1 MKTRLTTL
9 TWRGSASVDPRFSAA
24 MLPWSIADIR
34 NHESYVTLSVGV
46 EDGVM
51 AAYNTDFEL
60 QFEHKLK
67 YILGYCRVIVKQEKS
82 KKNADFLIPKATS
95 TRPQPI
101 TIGNDNMA
109 EIFGPEFGL
118 VYLLKTPQDPLL
130 HIHFYECEKYE
141 QMAELLQ
148 QMRDPSTI
156 GAGGSV
162 GSIPQSIVSSNANA
176 NDLQKAL
183 RSQGVHST
191 PASNLKL
198 SEQMRHAQHD
208 GSPTLAYQQGNGHH
222 GSHQPYHQNGAGPH
236 RLATSKSFSGGLN
249 HSASGA
255 GGLAAAAAAAT
266 GGSSISSSLSS
277 LPDISANNSQFF
289 EVLYVGKIK
298 VSHKR
303 VPYTFID
310 DALPKF
316 KAYDAEK
323 LRQQLEASRKSAGGD
338 SNGDGNGKLGAL
350 VVEKDPLVPRSTPP
364 PSTDDPPESV
374 FQGRR
379 VSQFDLPVKKIEDG
393 AKEASNSAPV
403 SGGVGGGVGNGVGE
417 GPLVGDTVKDTQ
429 QLQQQQQQ
437 QHPTMVAPARDGK
450 SSDEEAPVRRDRS
463 ASIGSLPIVEQNRTM
478 VFLIGQSDLRLISPD
493 RKQVL
498 LHKGFRDVASC
509 AQGQKNADHFGI
521 ICRDVNNDGYIG
533 YVFKC
538 QSEQV
543 ADDIV
548 MAISQAFLACS
559 EQKQKDRAAAQI
571 FSCEHCPM
579 LWYHKLCTDIEGLS
593 DKKTQYMIFKRI
605 DTTLTDDEQR
615 LLMEKYHGAEEAAG
629 HSIGEQNQFLMML
642 LRAHCESKQQRHVH
656 DTVENRTEFL
666 NQYLGGSGIFMKAKR
681 SLTSSFD
688 HLLKRRTSRDDFVAG
703 SAGLKDSASAG
714 ELKEGSLEP
723 VPRARASTIGSSPS
737 MGRMN
742 SDFGP
747 GTQVPQLKSP
757 MMDIFIKVGNS
768 PREHST
774 GHTGSWR
781 QAMLHRV
788 VTPSKAMK
796 SGTEEY
802 MSPLRTPCGQLAGG
816 AKKRTREE
824 LRELWRIGIK
834 QTIILN
840 RMDKENAHLQAR
852 QNEIKSNE
860 IKRIKLEYDEIT
872 VCDKRSAEQWDAF
885 LEKASGG
892 TSARANQSLLYQAIK
907 NGVPRTKRG
916 EIWMFLA
923 EQHVHHTAPV
933 DTTNFPNFNTPYQVL
948 LKNLTEHQHAI
959 FIDLGRT
966 FPDHKYYKDALGIGQ
981 LSLFNLL
988 KAYSIL
994 DPELGYCQGLGFI
1007 CAVLLLH
1014 LEEADAFD
1022 LLKHLMFRRQM
1033 RAKYLP
1039 DMKQFQ
1045 LQLYQLSRLLKDHIP
1060 ELYDWFDQHD
1070 ISPTLY
1076 AAPWILTV
1084 FSSHFPLG
1092 FVVRVFDLLFL
1103 ESFDVIFRCAIALL
1117 EVHKEA
1123 LLQRDN
1129 FEDIMNYLK
1138 NVIPKIDGS
1147 VMEKVFRNV
1156 FQSDFSRQLIEYQ
1169 VEYNVLQEEMTS
1181 QNHQLLS
1188 YNRLKEEHQQLDT
1201 QFQFA
1206 QSSLMQLEKTRLA
1219 QHDQIQSLQTQV
1231 QTLENTVHTL
1241 ARFIE
1246 QTVEA
1251 KSDSVLPGEICRILE
1266 QVQDFQQQQQ
1276 QQLQAQKKR
1285 SPIFV
1290 DRKIGKSISFNSNL
1304 GLALNVLEEANEQ
1317 DGSGGPGGT
1326 GTPTKK
1332 KSYFPNSF
1340 NQIRQQRATLWL
1352 HKLEEC
1358 NTSPEHGTGTLSSSG
1373 SSSGVKVTNSDDS
1386 GIATPISPQMHAPS
1400 TTPMVAESRPLV
1412 PVSVPGVF
1420 DSHPLSSCGD
1430 VAVQYN
1436 GTTQLKSLKPRV
1448 QSRHGS
1454 VSSFVSEVGN
1464 AESRPQTVTDRS

>member
-1 MKTRLTTL
+1 
-9 TWRGSASVDPRFSAA
+9 
-24 MLPWSIADIR
+24 
-34 NHESYVTLSVGV
+34 
-46 EDGVM
+46 
-51 AAYNTDFEL
+51 
-60 QFEHKLK
+60 
-67 YILGYCRVIVKQEKS
+67 
-82 KKNADFLIPKATS
+82 
-95 TRPQPI
+95 
-101 TIGNDNMA
+101 
-109 EIFGPEFGL
+109 
-118 VYLLKTPQDPLL
+118 
-130 HIHFYECEKYE
+130 
-141 QMAELLQ
+141 MAELMQ
-148 QMRDPSTI
+148 QMRDPATI

-162 GSIPQSIVSSNANA
+162 GSIPQSIVSSSTSA

-183 RSQGVHST
+183 RNQGIHST

-208 GSPTLAYQQGNGHH
+208 GSPTVVAYQQQQQQYQNLQQHH
-222 GSHQPYHQNGAGPH
+222 GVAYQQQHHHQQQQQQQNGTALN
-236 RLATSKSFSGGLN
+236 RLATSKSYSGGLN
-249 HSASGA
+249 HSASGGSVGA
-255 GGLAAAAAAAT
+255 GIGT
-266 GGSSISSSLSS
+266 GTGNGGASSISSSLSS

-323 LRQQLEASRKSAGGD
+323 LRQQLDASRKNTPVTPGAEAG
-338 SNGDGNGKLGAL
+338 SNGVSDTNVKPATVGTGEP
-350 VVEKDPLVPRSTPP
+350 VPPRSSPP
-364 PSTDDPPESV
+364 PSSDEPPESV

-379 VSQFDLPVKKIEDG
+379 VSQFDLPTKK
-393 AKEASNSAPV
+393 
-403 SGGVGGGVGNGVGE
+403 
-417 GPLVGDTVKDTQ
+417 
-429 QLQQQQQQ
+429 
-437 QHPTMVAPARDGK
+437 M
-450 SSDEEAPVRRDRS
+450 APVRRDRS
-463 ASIGSLPIVEQNRTM
+463 ASIGSLPVVEQNRTM

-509 AQGQKNADHFGI
+509 VHGQKNPDHFGI
-521 ICRDVNNDGYIG
+521 ICRDLNNDGYIG

-548 MAISQAFLACS
+548 MAISQAFQACS
-559 EQKQKDRAAAQI
+559 AQKQKERAAAQI

-615 LLMEKYHGAEEAAG
+615 LLMEKYHGAEEASG
-629 HSIGEQNQFLMML
+629 QSVGEQNQFLMML

-688 HLLKRRTSRDDFVAG
+688 HLLKRRTSRDDFLG
-703 SAGLKDSASAG
+703 NGGLKDSASAG
-714 ELKEGSLEP
+714 ELKDGSLEP
-723 VPRARASTIGSSPS
+723 MPRARASTIGSSPS

-742 SDFGP
+742 SDP
-747 GTQVPQLKSP
+747 GSSAAASQAPQLKSP

-768 PREHST
+768 PREQNSS
-774 GHTGSWR
+774 HTGSWR

-788 VTPSKAMK
+788 VTPSKNMK
-796 SGTEEY
+796 SGSEEY
-802 MSPLRTPCGQLAGG
+802 MSPFRTPGDHQQTTK
-816 AKKRTREE
+816 KKRTREE
-824 LRELWRIGIK
+824 LRELWRVGIK

-860 IKRIKLEYDEIT
+860 IKRVKLEYDEIT
-872 VCDKRSAEQWDAF
+872 VCDKRSAEQWDSI
-885 LEKASGG
+885 LEKSAPG
-892 TSARANQSLLYQAIK
+892 TVGAGSPANQSLLYQAIK
-907 NGVPRTKRG
+907 NGVPRSRRG

-923 EQHVHHTAPV
+923 EQHGHRASAPV
-933 DTTNFPNFNTPYQVL
+933 DTTNFPNFNTPYHVL
-948 LKNLTEHQHAI
+948 LNNLTEHQHAI

-966 FPDHKYYKDALGIGQ
+966 FPDHKYYKDALGVGQ

-1014 LEEADAFD
+1014 LEEADAFE

-1045 LQLYQLSRLLKDHIP
+1045 LQLYQLSRLLKDHLP

-1117 EVHKEA
+1117 EVHREA

-1129 FEDIMNYLK
+1129 FEDIMSYLK
-1138 NVIPKIDGS
+1138 NVVPKIDGG

-1156 FQSDFSRQLIEYQ
+1156 FQCDFSRPLIEYQ

-1181 QNHQLLS
+1181 QSHHLEG
-1188 YNRLKEEHQQLDT
+1188 YKRLKEDHQQLAT

-1219 QHDQIQSLQTQV
+1219 QQEQIQSLQSHV

-1241 ARFIE
+1241 ARYIE
-1246 QTVEA
+1246 QTVET
-1251 KSDSVLPGEICRILE
+1251 KSDTVLPAEICRILE
-1266 QVQDFQQQQQ
+1266 QMQDLQHQ

-1317 DGSGGPGGT
+1317 ADGQGGS

-1332 KSYFPNSF
+1332 KPYFQNSF
-1340 NQIRQQRATLWL
+1340 TQIRQQRASLWL

-1358 NTSPEHGTGTLSSSG
+1358 NTSPEHGSTGGPASVGTSTGTKILSSST
-1373 SSSGVKVTNSDDS
+1373 TNNNSNQSDDS

-1412 PVSVPGVF
+1412 PLSATTTF

-1430 VAVQYN
+1430 VPVQYN
-1436 GTTQLKSLKPRV
+1436 GTTQLKSLKPRA

-1454 VSSFVSEVGN
+1454 VSSIVSEASNGDP
-1464 AESRPQTVTDRS
+1464 RPETALDRS

>member
-46 EDGVM
+46 EDGVL

-67 YILGYCRVIVKQEKS
+67 YILGYCRVIVKQEKG

-101 TIGNDNMA
+101 TIGNDNVA
-109 EIFGPEFGL
+109 ELFGPEFGL
-118 VYLLKTPQDPLL
+118 IYLLKNPQDPLL

-141 QMAELLQ
+141 QMAELMQ
-148 QMRDPSTI
+148 QMRDPATI

-162 GSIPQSIVSSNANA
+162 GSIPQSIVSSSANA

-183 RSQGVHST
+183 RNQGIHST

-208 GSPTLAYQQGNGHH
+208 GSPTVVAYHHQQQQQQHQNLQQHH
-222 GSHQPYHQNGAGPH
+222 GVGYHHHHHQQQQQQQQQQNGTALN
-236 RLATSKSFSGGLN
+236 RLATSKSYSGGLN
-249 HSASGA
+249 HSASGGSVGA
-255 GGLAAAAAAAT
+255 GTGT
-266 GGSSISSSLSS
+266 GGGASSISSSLSS

-323 LRQQLEASRKSAGGD
+323 LRQQLDASRKNTPGTGADGGSSNDAGDTNAKPPGM
-338 SNGDGNGKLGAL
+338 
-350 VVEKDPLVPRSTPP
+350 VVTGEPVPPAARSSPP
-364 PSTDDPPESV
+364 PTSDEPPESV

-379 VSQFDLPVKKIEDG
+379 VSQFDLPTKK
-393 AKEASNSAPV
+393 
-403 SGGVGGGVGNGVGE
+403 
-417 GPLVGDTVKDTQ
+417 
-429 QLQQQQQQ
+429 
-437 QHPTMVAPARDGK
+437 M
-450 SSDEEAPVRRDRS
+450 APVRRDRS
-463 ASIGSLPIVEQNRTM
+463 ASIGSLPVVEQNRTM

-509 AQGQKNADHFGI
+509 VHGQKNPDHFGI
-521 ICRDVNNDGYIG
+521 ICRDLNNDGYIG

-548 MAISQAFLACS
+548 MAISQAFQACS
-559 EQKQKDRAAAQI
+559 AQKQKDRAAAQI

-615 LLMEKYHGAEEAAG
+615 LLMEKYHGAEEASG
-629 HSIGEQNQFLMML
+629 QSVGEQNQFLMML

-688 HLLKRRTSRDDFVAG
+688 HLLKRRTSRDDFLG
-703 SAGLKDSASAG
+703 NGGLKDSASAG
-714 ELKEGSLEP
+714 ELKDGSLEP
-723 VPRARASTIGSSPS
+723 MPRARASTIGSSPS

-742 SDFGP
+742 SDP
-747 GTQVPQLKSP
+747 GSSTAGSQAPQLKSP

-768 PREHST
+768 PREHNSS
-774 GHTGSWR
+774 HTGSWR

-788 VTPSKAMK
+788 VTPSKNMK
-796 SGTEEY
+796 SGSEEY
-802 MSPLRTPCGQLAGG
+802 MSPFRTPGDHQQAVK
-816 AKKRTREE
+816 KKRTREE
-824 LRELWRIGIK
+824 LRELWRVGIK

-860 IKRIKLEYDEIT
+860 IKRVKLEYDEIT
-872 VCDKRSAEQWDAF
+872 VCDKRSAEQWDSI
-885 LEKASGG
+885 LEKSGAAQG
-892 TSARANQSLLYQAIK
+892 TVAGGSPANQSLLYQAIK
-907 NGVPRTKRG
+907 NGVPRSRRG

-923 EQHVHHTAPV
+923 EQHGHRASAPV
-933 DTTNFPNFNTPYQVL
+933 DTTNFPNFNTPYHVL
-948 LKNLTEHQHAI
+948 LNNLTEHQHAI

-966 FPDHKYYKDALGIGQ
+966 FPDHKYYKDALGVGQ

-1014 LEEADAFD
+1014 LEEADAFE

-1045 LQLYQLSRLLKDHIP
+1045 LQLYQLSRLLKDHLP

-1117 EVHKEA
+1117 EVHREA

-1129 FEDIMNYLK
+1129 FEDIMSYLK
-1138 NVIPKIDGS
+1138 NVVPKIDGG

-1156 FQSDFSRQLIEYQ
+1156 FQCDFSRPLIEYQ

-1181 QNHQLLS
+1181 QSHHLEG
-1188 YNRLKEEHQQLDT
+1188 YKRLKEDHQQLAT

-1219 QHDQIQSLQTQV
+1219 QQEQIQSLQSHV

-1241 ARFIE
+1241 ARYIE

-1251 KSDSVLPGEICRILE
+1251 KSDTVLPTEICRILE
-1266 QVQDFQQQQQ
+1266 QMQDLQHQ

-1317 DGSGGPGGT
+1317 VDGQGGS

-1332 KSYFPNSF
+1332 KPYFQNSF
-1340 NQIRQQRATLWL
+1340 TQIRQQRASLWL

-1358 NTSPEHGTGTLSSSG
+1358 NTSPEHGSAGGPASVGAGTKILNST
-1373 SSSGVKVTNSDDS
+1373 TNSNNNNNNHSDDS

-1412 PVSVPGVF
+1412 PLSATTTF

-1430 VAVQYN
+1430 VSVQYN
-1436 GTTQLKSLKPRV
+1436 GTTQLKSLKPRA

-1454 VSSFVSEVGN
+1454 VSSIVSEANNGDP
-1464 AESRPQTVTDRS
+1464 RPETAMDRS

>member
-1 MKTRLTTL
+1 MFTLPLPKDNILVTSWSDASSYRL
-9 TWRGSASVDPRFSAA
+9 
-24 MLPWSIADIR
+24 
-34 NHESYVTLSVGV
+34 
-46 EDGVM
+46 
-51 AAYNTDFEL
+51 
-60 QFEHKLK
+60 
-67 YILGYCRVIVKQEKS
+67 
-82 KKNADFLIPKATS
+82 KK
-95 TRPQPI
+95 
-101 TIGNDNMA
+101 NMA
-109 EIFGPEFGL
+109 EL
-118 VYLLKTPQDPLL
+118 
-130 HIHFYECEKYE
+130 
-141 QMAELLQ
+141 MQ
-148 QMRDPSTI
+148 QMRDPATI
-156 GAGGSV
+156 GGGSV
-162 GSIPQSIVSSNANA
+162 GSIPQSIVSSSTNA
-176 NDLQKAL
+176 NDLQRAL
-183 RSQGVHST
+183 RNQGIHST

-208 GSPTLAYQQGNGHH
+208 SSPPTLTYQHQQQQQVHQQLHHQQQQQQQQYHNGQGVPN
-222 GSHQPYHQNGAGPH
+222 
-236 RLATSKSFSGGLN
+236 RLATSKSYSGGLN
-249 HSASGA
+249 HSASG
-255 GGLAAAAAAAT
+255 GNSIPVT

-323 LRQQLEASRKSAGGD
+323 LRQQQETASRKTTPAGDTSSDTDAD
-338 SNGDGNGKLGAL
+338 SRRSNDTAS
-350 VVEKDPLVPRSTPP
+350 EKSTTPQPATDAPAP
-364 PSTDDPPESV
+364 PSTDDPPEV

-379 VSQFDLPVKKIEDG
+379 VSHFDLPTKKIED
-393 AKEASNSAPV
+393 
-403 SGGVGGGVGNGVGE
+403 VGGGESIAAGGNGDGSEGDRTGE
-417 GPLVGDTVKDTQ
+417 STTNQATTSETASTTATATAATKETKPSTQDEDAPL
-429 QLQQQQQQ
+429 
-437 QHPTMVAPARDGK
+437 
-450 SSDEEAPVRRDRS
+450 RRDRS
-463 ASIGSLPIVEQNRTM
+463 ASIGSIPVVEQNRTM
-478 VFLIGQSDLRLISPD
+478 VFLIGQTDLRLISPD

-548 MAISQAFLACS
+548 LAISQAFMACS
-559 EQKQKDRAAAQI
+559 EQKLKDKAAAAQI
-571 FSCEHCPM
+571 FSCDHCPM

-593 DKKTQYMIFKRI
+593 DKKTQYMITKRI
-605 DTTLTDDEQR
+605 DTTLLEDEQQ

-703 SAGLKDSASAG
+703 GLKDSASAG
-714 ELKEGSLEP
+714 ELKGGGLEP
-723 VPRARASTIGSSPS
+723 VTRARASTIGSSPS
-737 MGRMN
+737 MGRKN
-742 SDFGP
+742 SDFGN
-747 GTQVPQLKSP
+747 GGQGAPQLKSP

-768 PREHST
+768 PRDQSHS
-774 GHTGSWR
+774 GSWR

-788 VTPSKAMK
+788 VTPSKNMK
-796 SGTEEY
+796 TGTEEY
-802 MSPLRTPCGQLAGG
+802 MSPLRAGG
-816 AKKRTREE
+816 TPAKKRTREE
-824 LRELWRIGIK
+824 LRELWRVGIK

-860 IKRIKLEYDEIT
+860 IRRIKLEYDEIT
-872 VCDKRSAEQWDAF
+872 VCDRRSAEQWDTLLDRSSGAT
-885 LEKASGG
+885 LSGG
-892 TSARANQSLLYQAIK
+892 GRLNQSLLYQAIRS
-907 NGVPRTKRG
+907 GVPRSRRG
-916 EIWMFLA
+916 EIWMYLA
-923 EQHVHHTAPV
+923 EQHTQHTSPV
-933 DTTNFPNFNTPYQVL
+933 DTTNFPNFNTPYHVL

-966 FPDHKYYKDALGIGQ
+966 FPDHKYYKEALGVGQ

-1014 LEEADAFD
+1014 LEEADAFE

-1103 ESFDVIFRCAIALL
+1103 ESFDVFFRCAIALL
-1117 EVHKEA
+1117 EVHREQ

-1138 NVIPKIDGS
+1138 NVIPKIDGA
-1147 VMEKVFRNV
+1147 VMEQVFRNV

-1181 QNHQLLS
+1181 QSHHQES
-1188 YNRLKEEHQQLDT
+1188 YNRLKDAHQQLDT
-1201 QFQFA
+1201 QLQYA
-1206 QSSLMQLEKTRLA
+1206 QTSLLQLEKTRLA
-1219 QHDQIQSLQTQV
+1219 QQDQIQSLQTQV

-1241 ARFIE
+1241 VRFIE
-1246 QTVEA
+1246 QTVDT
-1251 KSDSVLPGEICRILE
+1251 KSDYVLPGEICRILQ
-1266 QVQDFQQQQQ
+1266 QVQDLHQQQAAAAAAAAAQ
-1276 QQLQAQKKR
+1276 QKKR

-1304 GLALNVLEEANEQ
+1304 GLALNVLEEANEP
-1317 DGSGGPGGT
+1317 DGTS

-1332 KSYFPNSF
+1332 KQPYFQNSF
-1340 NQIRQQRATLWL
+1340 TQIRQQRGSLWL
-1352 HKLEEC
+1352 HKLDEC
-1358 NTSPEHGTGTLSSSG
+1358 GGNTSPEHGTGFGSLSSSSLVSASG
-1373 SSSGVKVTNSDDS
+1373 SKALVNNSSDDS
-1386 GIATPISPQMHAPS
+1386 GIATPISPQLHAPS

-1412 PVSVPGVF
+1412 PF

-1430 VAVQYN
+1430 VLVQYN
-1436 GTTQLKSLKPRV
+1436 GTTQLKSVKPRAP
-1448 QSRHGS
+1448 SRHGS
-1454 VSSFVSEVGN
+1454 VSSIVSEQAIG
-1464 AESRPQTVTDRS
+1464 ESRPQTATDRS

>member
-46 EDGVM
+46 EDGVL

-60 QFEHKLK
+60 QFEHKLR
-67 YILGYCRVIVKQEKS
+67 YILGYCRVIVKQEKG
-82 KKNADFLIPKATS
+82 KKNADFLMPKATS

-101 TIGNDNMA
+101 TIGNDNVA

-118 VYLLKTPQDPLL
+118 VYLLKNPHDPLL

-141 QMAELLQ
+141 QMAELMQ
-148 QMRDPSTI
+148 QMRDPATV
-156 GAGGSV
+156 GGGSV
-162 GSIPQSIVSSNANA
+162 GSIPQSIVSSSANA

-183 RSQGVHST
+183 RNQGIHST

-198 SEQMRHAQHD
+198 SEQMRYAQHD
-208 GSPTLAYQQGNGHH
+208 SSPTLAYHLQQ
-222 GSHQPYHQNGAGPH
+222 HQQQQHQHYQSYPQQYQNGGPN
-236 RLATSKSFSGGLN
+236 RLATSKSYSGGLN
-249 HSASGA
+249 HSSGGVNGPTGS
-255 GGLAAAAAAAT
+255 GGISCSLA
-266 GGSSISSSLSS
+266 S

-310 DALPKF
+310 EALPKF

-323 LRQQLEASRKSAGGD
+323 LRQQQEASRKQNLPINAESVSSSTAEAATTQRCNEAENKGT
-338 SNGDGNGKLGAL
+338 
-350 VVEKDPLVPRSTPP
+350 ESTPP
-364 PSTDDPPESV
+364 AAPDDPPEV

-379 VSQFDLPVKKIEDG
+379 VSHFDIPTKKI
-393 AKEASNSAPV
+393 AP
-403 SGGVGGGVGNGVGE
+403 
-417 GPLVGDTVKDTQ
+417 
-429 QLQQQQQQ
+429 
-437 QHPTMVAPARDGK
+437 M
-450 SSDEEAPVRRDRS
+450 RRDRS
-463 ASIGSLPIVEQNRTM
+463 ASIGSIPVVEQNRTM

-498 LHKGFRDVASC
+498 LHKAFRDVASC
-509 AQGQKNADHFGI
+509 VHGQKNADHFGI

-548 MAISQAFLACS
+548 TAISLAFTACS
-559 EQKQKDRAAAQI
+559 EQSQKHKPAAQI

-579 LWYHKLCTDIEGLS
+579 LWYHKLCTDTEGLS
-593 DKKTQYMIFKRI
+593 DKKTQSTIFKRI
-605 DTTLTDDEQR
+605 ETTLTEDEQR
-615 LLMEKYHGAEEAAG
+615 SLNEKYHGAEEAAG
-629 HSIGEQNQFLMML
+629 SSLGEQNQFLMML

-656 DTVENRTEFL
+656 DTVEHRTEFL

-688 HLLKRRTSRDDFVAG
+688 HLLKRRTSRDDYVAG
-703 SAGLKDSASAG
+703 SLKDSNSAG
-714 ELKEGSLEP
+714 ELKEGNFEP
-723 VPRARASTIGSSPS
+723 VTRARSSTIGSSPG
-737 MGRMN
+737 MGRKN
-742 SDFGP
+742 SDLGN
-747 GTQVPQLKSP
+747 GTAPPLKSP

-768 PREHST
+768 PRDQ
-774 GHTGSWR
+774 GHAGSWR

-788 VTPSKAMK
+788 VTPSKNMRN
-796 SGTEEY
+796 GPDEY
-802 MSPLRTPCGQLAGG
+802 MSPLRAVGG
-816 AKKRTREE
+816 APAKKRTREE
-824 LRELWRIGIK
+824 LRELWRVGIK
-834 QTIILN
+834 QTIILS
-840 RMDKENAHLQAR
+840 RMEKENAHLQAR

-860 IKRIKLEYDEIT
+860 MRRVKLEYDEIT
-872 VCDKRSAEQWDAF
+872 VCDKRSAEQWDT
-885 LEKASGG
+885 LLDSGTAAG
-892 TSARANQSLLYQAIK
+892 TATPTNQAVLYQAMR
-907 NGVPRTKRG
+907 NGVPRSRRG
-916 EIWMFLA
+916 EIWMYLA
-923 EQHVHHTAPV
+923 EQHGLHHPDPI
-933 DTTNFPNFNTPYQVL
+933 DTTNFPNFNTPYHVL
-948 LKNLTEHQHAI
+948 LKSLTEHQHAI

-966 FPDHKYYKDALGIGQ
+966 FPDHKYYKDALGVGQ

-1014 LEEADAFD
+1014 LEEADAFE
-1022 LLKHLMFRRQM
+1022 LLKHLMFRRQL

-1039 DMKQFQ
+1039 DMRQFQ
-1045 LQLYQLSRLLKDHIP
+1045 LQLYQLERLLKDHIP
-1060 ELYDWFDQHD
+1060 ELFQWFNQHD

-1092 FVVRVFDLLFL
+1092 FVVRVFDLIFL
-1103 ESFDVIFRCAIALL
+1103 DSFDVFFRCAIALL
-1117 EVHKEA
+1117 EVHKEE

-1129 FEDIMNYLK
+1129 FEDIMSYLK
-1138 NVIPKIDGS
+1138 TVIPKIDAD

-1156 FQSDFSRQLIEYQ
+1156 FRSDFSRQLIVSQ
-1169 VEYNVLQEEMTS
+1169 VEYNVMQEEITC
-1181 QNHQLLS
+1181 QNHYQES

-1201 QFQFA
+1201 QLQYA
-1206 QSSLMQLEKTRLA
+1206 QSNLLQLEKTRLV
-1219 QHDQIQSLQTQV
+1219 QQDQIQSLQTQV

-1241 ARFIE
+1241 VRYIE
-1246 QTVEA
+1246 QSTDA
-1251 KSDSVLPGEICRILE
+1251 VLPSDVCRIVQ
-1266 QVQDFQQQQQ
+1266 QVQDLQLQQHQQQQ
-1276 QQLQAQKKR
+1276 QKKR

-1304 GLALNVLEEANEQ
+1304 GLALNVLEEATEP
-1317 DGSGGPGGT
+1317 DGP

-1332 KSYFPNSF
+1332 KQPYFQNSF
-1340 NQIRQQRATLWL
+1340 TQIRQQRASLWL
-1352 HKLEEC
+1352 HKLDEC
-1358 NTSPEHGTGTLSSSG
+1358 NASPEHGSAGSVASGMSLPSSTSLKGLG
-1373 SSSGVKVTNSDDS
+1373 SNNDDS
-1386 GIATPISPQMHAPS
+1386 GIATPISPQLHAPS

-1412 PVSVPGVF
+1412 PSF
-1420 DSHPLSSCGD
+1420 ENHPLSSCGD

-1436 GTTQLKSLKPRV
+1436 GTTQLKSLKPRS

-1454 VSSFVSEVGN
+1454 VSLIVSET
-1464 AESRPQTVTDRS
+1464 ATEPRPQVATDRS

>member
-34 NHESYVTLSVGV
+34 NHESYITLSVGV
-46 EDGVM
+46 EDGVL

-67 YILGYCRVIVKQEKS
+67 YILGYCRVIVKQEKG

-101 TIGNDNMA
+101 TIGNDSVA

-118 VYLLKTPQDPLL
+118 VYLLKNPQDPLL
-130 HIHFYECEKYE
+130 HIHFYECEKHE
-141 QMAELLQ
+141 QMAELIQ
-148 QMRDPSTI
+148 QMRDPATI
-156 GAGGSV
+156 GGGSV
-162 GSIPQSIVSSNANA
+162 GSIPQSIVSSSANQ

-183 RSQGVHST
+183 RNQGIHST

-208 GSPTLAYQQGNGHH
+208 SSPTLAYQQQQQHH
-222 GSHQPYHQNGAGPH
+222 QIHQQQYQNGGPVGVGAGSN
-236 RLATSKSFSGGLN
+236 RLATSKSYSGGLN
-249 HSASGA
+249 HSASGGNIPA
-255 GGLAAAAAAAT
+255 GGA
-266 GGSSISSSLSS
+266 GSSSISSSLSS

-323 LRQQLEASRKSAGGD
+323 LRQQQEATK
-338 SNGDGNGKLGAL
+338 KQ
-350 VVEKDPLVPRSTPP
+350 STPVGGEPATDTEGEDRSNEVTP
-364 PSTDDPPESV
+364 PTTDDPPEV

-379 VSQFDLPVKKIEDG
+379 MSQFDLPTRKIEDG
-393 AKEASNSAPV
+393 SVRESTASGNEEGSLQAEENFTKE
-403 SGGVGGGVGNGVGE
+403 
-417 GPLVGDTVKDTQ
+417 
-429 QLQQQQQQ
+429 QQQQQQ
-437 QHPTMVAPARDGK
+437 QQQQQEQNQPQPPLLSIAAVSTKESK
-450 SSDEEAPVRRDRS
+450 SSSPQDEDAPVRRDRS
-463 ASIGSLPIVEQNRTM
+463 ASIGSIPVVEQNRTM
-478 VFLIGQSDLRLISPD
+478 VFLIGQTDLRLISPD

-548 MAISQAFLACS
+548 VAISQAFIACS
-559 EQKQKDRAAAQI
+559 EQKQKDKAAAQI
-571 FSCEHCPM
+571 FSCDHCPM
-579 LWYHKLCTDIEGLS
+579 LWYHKLCTDTEGLS

-688 HLLKRRTSRDDFVAG
+688 HLLKRRTSRDDFLAG
-703 SAGLKDSASAG
+703 GGLKDSASVG
-714 ELKEGSLEP
+714 ELKDGNLEP
-723 VPRARASTIGSSPS
+723 VTRARASTIGSSPS
-737 MGRMN
+737 MSRKS
-742 SDFGP
+742 SDLGS
-747 GTQVPQLKSP
+747 GTTPQLKSP

-768 PREHST
+768 PRDQSHA
-774 GHTGSWR
+774 GSWR

-788 VTPSKAMK
+788 VTPSKNMK
-796 SGTEEY
+796 SGSEEY
-802 MSPLRTPCGQLAGG
+802 MSPLRSNGPP

-824 LRELWRIGIK
+824 LRELWRVGIK

-860 IKRIKLEYDEIT
+860 IRRVKLEYDEIT
-872 VCDKRSAEQWDAF
+872 VCDKRSAEQWDT
-885 LEKASGG
+885 LLDKSGG
-892 TSARANQSLLYQAIK
+892 PTTRANQALLYQAIK
-907 NGVPRTKRG
+907 NGVPRSRRG
-916 EIWMFLA
+916 EIWMYLA
-923 EQHVHHTAPV
+923 EQHAQHHPAPI
-933 DTTNFPNFNTPYQVL
+933 DTTNFPNFNTPYHVL

-966 FPDHKYYKDALGIGQ
+966 FPDHKYYKDALGVGQ

-1014 LEEADAFD
+1014 LEESDAFE

-1060 ELYDWFDQHD
+1060 ELYDWFDQHE

-1117 EVHKEA
+1117 EAHKEP

-1138 NVIPKIDGS
+1138 NVIPKNDAD

-1156 FQSDFSRQLIEYQ
+1156 CRSDFSRQLIEYQ
-1169 VEYNVLQEEMTS
+1169 VEYNVLKEEMTS
-1181 QNHQLLS
+1181 QNHHRES
-1188 YNRLKEEHQQLDT
+1188 YNRLKVKHQQLDT
-1201 QFQFA
+1201 QLQFA
-1206 QSSLMQLEKTRLA
+1206 QSSLMQLEKTRLV
-1219 QHDQIQSLQTQV
+1219 QQDQIQSLQTQV

-1241 ARFIE
+1241 VRFIE
-1246 QTVEA
+1246 QTVDTR
-1251 KSDSVLPGEICRILE
+1251 SDYVLPNDVCRILQ
-1266 QVQDFQQQQQ
+1266 QVQEIQQQQQ
-1276 QQLQAQKKR
+1276 QHQLAAAQHQKKR

-1304 GLALNVLEEANEQ
+1304 GLALNVLEEANES
-1317 DGSGGPGGT
+1317 DGA

-1332 KSYFPNSF
+1332 KQSYFQNSF
-1340 NQIRQQRATLWL
+1340 TQIRQQRASLWL
-1352 HKLEEC
+1352 HKLDEC
-1358 NTSPEHGTGTLSSSG
+1358 NSTSPEHAGSIATGAGVGLPSSG
-1373 SSSGVKVTNSDDS
+1373 SRALGGNSDDS
-1386 GIATPISPQMHAPS
+1386 GIATPISPQLHAPS
-1400 TTPMVAESRPLV
+1400 TTPMVAEYRPLV
-1412 PVSVPGVF
+1412 PF
-1420 DSHPLSSCGD
+1420 DNHPLSSCGD

-1436 GTTQLKSLKPRV
+1436 GTTQLKSLKPRT

-1454 VSSFVSEVGN
+1454 VSSIVGDGST
-1464 AESRPQTVTDRS
+1464 ELRPQAATDRS

>member
-1 MKTRLTTL
+1 
-9 TWRGSASVDPRFSAA
+9 
-24 MLPWSIADIR
+24 
-34 NHESYVTLSVGV
+34 
-46 EDGVM
+46 
-51 AAYNTDFEL
+51 
-60 QFEHKLK
+60 
-67 YILGYCRVIVKQEKS
+67 
-82 KKNADFLIPKATS
+82 
-95 TRPQPI
+95 
-101 TIGNDNMA
+101 
-109 EIFGPEFGL
+109 
-118 VYLLKTPQDPLL
+118 
-130 HIHFYECEKYE
+130 
-141 QMAELLQ
+141 MAELMQ
-148 QMRDPSTI
+148 QMRDPATI

-162 GSIPQSIVSSNANA
+162 GSIPQSIVSSSANA

-183 RSQGVHST
+183 RNQGIHST

-208 GSPTLAYQQGNGHH
+208 GSPTVMAYQQQQQYQNLQQHH
-222 GSHQPYHQNGAGPH
+222 GVGYHHHHHHHQQQQQQQQQNGTALN
-236 RLATSKSFSGGLN
+236 RLATSKSYSGGLN
-249 HSASGA
+249 HSASGGNVGA
-255 GGLAAAAAAAT
+255 GTGTGT
-266 GGSSISSSLSS
+266 GGASSISSSLSS

-323 LRQQLEASRKSAGGD
+323 LRQQLDASRKNTPGVPGGADAGANGGVCDANTKPATVQVTGD
-338 SNGDGNGKLGAL
+338 
-350 VVEKDPLVPRSTPP
+350 PIPRSSPP
-364 PSTDDPPESV
+364 PAGDEPPESV

-379 VSQFDLPVKKIEDG
+379 VSQFDLPTKK
-393 AKEASNSAPV
+393 
-403 SGGVGGGVGNGVGE
+403 
-417 GPLVGDTVKDTQ
+417 
-429 QLQQQQQQ
+429 
-437 QHPTMVAPARDGK
+437 M
-450 SSDEEAPVRRDRS
+450 APVRRDRS
-463 ASIGSLPIVEQNRTM
+463 ASIGSLPVVEQNRTM

-509 AQGQKNADHFGI
+509 VHGQKNPDHFGI
-521 ICRDVNNDGYIG
+521 ICRDLNNDGYIG

-548 MAISQAFLACS
+548 MAISQAFQACS
-559 EQKQKDRAAAQI
+559 AQKVKDRAAAQI

-615 LLMEKYHGAEEAAG
+615 LLMEKYHGAEEASG
-629 HSIGEQNQFLMML
+629 QSVGEQNQFLMML

-688 HLLKRRTSRDDFVAG
+688 HLLKRRTSRDDFLG
-703 SAGLKDSASAG
+703 NGGLKDSASAG
-714 ELKEGSLEP
+714 ELKDGSLEP
-723 VPRARASTIGSSPS
+723 MPRARASTIGSSPS

-742 SDFGP
+742 SDP
-747 GTQVPQLKSP
+747 GSSATGSQAPQLKSP

-768 PREHST
+768 PREHNSS
-774 GHTGSWR
+774 HTGSWR

-788 VTPSKAMK
+788 VTPSKNMK
-796 SGTEEY
+796 SGSEEY
-802 MSPLRTPCGQLAGG
+802 MSPFRTPGEATK
-816 AKKRTREE
+816 KKRTREE
-824 LRELWRIGIK
+824 LRELWRVGIK

-860 IKRIKLEYDEIT
+860 IKRVKLEYDEIT
-872 VCDKRSAEQWDAF
+872 VCDKRSAEQWDSI
-885 LEKASGG
+885 LEKSAPPGTMGG
-892 TSARANQSLLYQAIK
+892 GSPANQSLLYQAIK
-907 NGVPRTKRG
+907 NGVPRSRRG

-923 EQHVHHTAPV
+923 EQHGHRASAPV
-933 DTTNFPNFNTPYQVL
+933 DTTNFPNFNTPYHVL
-948 LKNLTEHQHAI
+948 LNNLTEHQHAI

-966 FPDHKYYKDALGIGQ
+966 FPDHKYYKDALGVGQ

-1014 LEEADAFD
+1014 LEEADAFE

-1045 LQLYQLSRLLKDHIP
+1045 LQLYQLSRLLKDHLP

-1117 EVHKEA
+1117 EVHREA

-1129 FEDIMNYLK
+1129 FEDIMSYLK
-1138 NVIPKIDGS
+1138 NVVPKIDGG

-1156 FQSDFSRQLIEYQ
+1156 FQCDFSRPLIEYQ

-1181 QNHQLLS
+1181 QSHHLEG
-1188 YNRLKEEHQQLDT
+1188 YKRLKEDHQQLAT

-1219 QHDQIQSLQTQV
+1219 QQEQIQSLQSHV

-1241 ARFIE
+1241 ARYIE

-1251 KSDSVLPGEICRILE
+1251 KSDTVLPAEVCRILE
-1266 QVQDFQQQQQ
+1266 QMQDLQHQ

-1317 DGSGGPGGT
+1317 QVDGQGGS

-1332 KSYFPNSF
+1332 KPYFQNSF
-1340 NQIRQQRATLWL
+1340 TQIRQQRASLWL

-1358 NTSPEHGTGTLSSSG
+1358 NTSPEHGSAGGTALVGTGTGTKILNSST
-1373 SSSGVKVTNSDDS
+1373 TNNNNNNNHSDDS

-1412 PVSVPGVF
+1412 PLSATTTF

-1430 VAVQYN
+1430 VSVQYN
-1436 GTTQLKSLKPRV
+1436 GTTQLKSLKPRA

-1454 VSSFVSEVGN
+1454 VSSIVGDTN
-1464 AESRPQTVTDRS
+1464 NGDTRPETTMDRS

>member
-1 MKTRLTTL
+1 MFTLPLYKDNVMVTSWSDASSYRMK
-9 TWRGSASVDPRFSAA
+9 
-24 MLPWSIADIR
+24 
-34 NHESYVTLSVGV
+34 
-46 EDGVM
+46 
-51 AAYNTDFEL
+51 
-60 QFEHKLK
+60 K
-67 YILGYCRVIVKQEKS
+67 
-82 KKNADFLIPKATS
+82 
-95 TRPQPI
+95 
-101 TIGNDNMA
+101 NMA
-109 EIFGPEFGL
+109 EL
-118 VYLLKTPQDPLL
+118 
-130 HIHFYECEKYE
+130 
-141 QMAELLQ
+141 MQ
-148 QMRDPSTI
+148 QMRDPATI
-156 GAGGSV
+156 GGGSV
-162 GSIPQSIVSSNANA
+162 GSIPQSIVSSSANP

-198 SEQMRHAQHD
+198 AEQMRHAQHD
-208 GSPTLAYQQGNGHH
+208 SSPTLAFHHQQQQQQQQ
-222 GSHQPYHQNGAGPH
+222 HQQHYPQQHQNGVPN
-236 RLATSKSFSGGLN
+236 RLATSKSYSGGLN
-249 HSASGA
+249 HSVAGGGA
-255 GGLAAAAAAAT
+255 GNVPT
-266 GGSSISSSLSS
+266 GSSSISSSLSS

-303 VPYTFID
+303 VPSTFID

-323 LRQQLEASRKSAGGD
+323 LRQQQEASRKQQSTSVTPETVAADASEAAENRRNNNEPGD
-338 SNGDGNGKLGAL
+338 RGA
-350 VVEKDPLVPRSTPP
+350 ESTPP
-364 PSTDDPPESV
+364 PTTDDPPEH

-379 VSQFDLPVKKIEDG
+379 VSQFDIPTKKIENEAPVGDSTSVSTSDNTKEEPTKVG
-393 AKEASNSAPV
+393 ECDQQQPRQQSGASDTKEAKES
-403 SGGVGGGVGNGVGE
+403 
-417 GPLVGDTVKDTQ
+417 
-429 QLQQQQQQ
+429 
-437 QHPTMVAPARDGK
+437 K
-450 SSDEEAPVRRDRS
+450 STSSHDEDAPVRRDRS
-463 ASIGSLPIVEQNRTM
+463 ASIGSIPVVEQNRTM

-498 LHKGFRDVASC
+498 LHKAFRDVASC
-509 AQGQKNADHFGI
+509 VHGHKNGDHFGI

-548 MAISQAFLACS
+548 QAISLAFLACS
-559 EQKQKDRAAAQI
+559 EQKQKDKASAQI

-579 LWYHKLCTDIEGLS
+579 LWYHKLCTDTEGLS

-629 HSIGEQNQFLMML
+629 NSLGEQNQFLMML

-656 DTVENRTEFL
+656 DTVEHRTEFL

-688 HLLKRRTSRDDFVAG
+688 HLLKRRTSRDDFTASG
-703 SAGLKDSASAG
+703 MKDSTSTG
-714 ELKEGSLEP
+714 ELKDGNLEP
-723 VPRARASTIGSSPS
+723 ITRARASTIGSSPS
-737 MGRMN
+737 MGRKN
-742 SDFGP
+742 SDVGS
-747 GTQVPQLKSP
+747 GATPQLKSP

-768 PREHST
+768 PREQN
-774 GHTGSWR
+774 HTGSWR

-788 VTPSKAMK
+788 VTPSKNMK
-796 SGTEEY
+796 SGPEEY
-802 MSPLRTPCGQLAGG
+802 MSPLRTNGTVP

-824 LRELWRIGIK
+824 LRELWRVGIK

-860 IKRIKLEYDEIT
+860 IRRVKLEYDEIT
-872 VCDKRSAEQWDAF
+872 VCDKRSAEQWDT
-885 LEKASGG
+885 LLDSSSNSGG
-892 TSARANQSLLYQAIK
+892 SYVGGGTGAPIPTNQALLYQAIR
-907 NGVPRTKRG
+907 NGVPRTRRG
-916 EIWMFLA
+916 EIWMYLA
-923 EQHVHHTAPV
+923 EQHGHHHPAPI
-933 DTTNFPNFNTPYQVL
+933 DTTNFPNFNTPYHVL

-966 FPDHKYYKDALGIGQ
+966 FPDHKYYKDALGVGQ

-1014 LEEADAFD
+1014 LEEADAFE

-1045 LQLYQLSRLLKDHIP
+1045 LQLYQLSRLLKDHLP
-1060 ELYDWFDQHD
+1060 ELYAWFDQHD

-1117 EVHKEA
+1117 EAHKEA
-1123 LLQRDN
+1123 LLERDN
-1129 FEDIMNYLK
+1129 FEDIMSYLK
-1138 NVIPKIDGS
+1138 NVIPKIDAT
-1147 VMEKVFRNV
+1147 VMEKVFRSV
-1156 FQSDFSRQLIEYQ
+1156 FRSDFSRQLIEYQ

-1181 QNHQLLS
+1181 QHHYRET
-1188 YNRLKEEHQQLDT
+1188 YNRLKEEHHQLDT
-1201 QFQFA
+1201 QLQFA
-1206 QSSLMQLEKTRLA
+1206 QSNQLQLEKTCLL
-1219 QHDQIQSLQTQV
+1219 QQDQIQSLQTQV

-1241 ARFIE
+1241 VRFIE
-1246 QTVEA
+1246 QTVDA
-1251 KSDSVLPGEICRILE
+1251 RSDSVLPNDVCRILQ
-1266 QVQDFQQQQQ
+1266 QVQDLQQQQQ
-1276 QQLQAQKKR
+1276 QQQKKR

-1304 GLALNVLEEANEQ
+1304 GLALNVLEEANEP
-1317 DGSGGPGGT
+1317 DGT

-1332 KSYFPNSF
+1332 KQPYFQNSF
-1340 NQIRQQRATLWL
+1340 TQIRQQRASLWL
-1352 HKLEEC
+1352 HKLDEC
-1358 NTSPEHGTGTLSSSG
+1358 NNTSPEHSGIGSAGTGLASSSMKTLPG
-1373 SSSGVKVTNSDDS
+1373 NSDDS
-1386 GIATPISPQMHAPS
+1386 GIATPISPQLHAPS

-1412 PVSVPGVF
+1412 PF
-1420 DSHPLSSCGD
+1420 ENHPLSSCGD

-1436 GTTQLKSLKPRV
+1436 GTTQLKSLKPRS

-1454 VSSFVSEVGN
+1454 VSSIVSDAGN
-1464 AESRPQTVTDRS
+1464 EPRPQVATDRS

>member
-1 MKTRLTTL
+1 MKTRLTAL
-9 TWRGSASVDPRFSAA
+9 TWRGSASVDPRFSAS

-34 NHESYVTLSVGV
+34 NHENYVTLSVGV
-46 EDGVM
+46 ENGHIE
-51 AAYNTDFEL
+51 AYNTDFEL
-60 QFEHKLK
+60 QFVHQLK
-67 YILGYCRVIVKQEKS
+67 YILGFCRVIVKQEKV
-82 KKNADFLIPKATS
+82 KKNSDFLIPKPNS
-95 TRPQPI
+95 TRILPI
-101 TIGNDNMA
+101 TIGNDNVA
-109 EIFGPEFGL
+109 EIYGPEYGL

-130 HIHFYECEKYE
+130 HIHLYECEKYE
-141 QMAELLQ
+141 QMAELMQ
-148 QMRDPSTI
+148 QMRDPASI
-156 GAGGSV
+156 GGGSV
-162 GSIPQSIVSSNANA
+162 GSIPQSIVSSSANS
-176 NDLQKAL
+176 NDIHRAL
-183 RSQGVHST
+183 RGQGIHST

-208 GSPTLAYQQGNGHH
+208 SSPTLAYC
-222 GSHQPYHQNGAGPH
+222 QNGNNAAGTGHPAQG
-236 RLATSKSFSGGLN
+236 RLSASKSYSGGLN
-249 HSASGA
+249 QSSSGGNIQNSASV
-255 GGLAAAAAAAT
+255 
-266 GGSSISSSLSS
+266 SSSLSS

-303 VPYTFID
+303 VPFTFID

-316 KAYDAEK
+316 KAYDAQK
-323 LRQQLEASRKSAGGD
+323 LKQQLDIARKNTNSESSDTDVDAS
-338 SNGDGNGKLGAL
+338 SNQVASSTLAAPAQVLNRISESGETTGSDGMAQSTIITANKENTEPAL
-350 VVEKDPLVPRSTPP
+350 QSSNDAK
-364 PSTDDPPESV
+364 V

-379 VSQFDLPVKKIEDG
+379 VSHFDIPAKK
-393 AKEASNSAPV
+393 V
-403 SGGVGGGVGNGVGE
+403 V
-417 GPLVGDTVKDTQ
+417 
-429 QLQQQQQQ
+429 
-437 QHPTMVAPARDGK
+437 
-450 SSDEEAPVRRDRS
+450 PVRRDRS
-463 ASIGSLPIVEQNRTM
+463 ASIGSIPIVEQNRTM

-498 LHKGFRDVASC
+498 LHKEFRDVASC

-538 QSEQV
+538 QSENV
-543 ADDIV
+543 ADEIII
-548 MAISQAFLACS
+548 AISQAFLVCS
-559 EQKQKDRAAAQI
+559 EQKQKDKASAQI
-571 FSCEHCPM
+571 YSCEHCPM
-579 LWYHKLCTDIEGLS
+579 LWYHKLCSDIEGLS

-605 DTTLTDDEQR
+605 DTTLTDEDQR
-615 LLMEKYHGAEEAAG
+615 MLMEKYHGAEEAAG

-656 DTVENRTEFL
+656 DTAENRTEFL

-688 HLLKRRTSRDDFVAG
+688 HLLKRRTSKDDFNG
-703 SAGLKDSASAG
+703 TSSSIKDSNSYG
-714 ELKEGSLEP
+714 DLKGDMEP
-723 VPRARASTIGSSPS
+723 QTRARASTIGSSPS
-737 MGRMN
+737 LSRKN
-742 SDFGP
+742 SDFGIP
-747 GTQVPQLKSP
+747 QPTPQLKSP

-768 PREHST
+768 PRENSSHA
-774 GHTGSWR
+774 GSWR

-788 VTPSKAMK
+788 VTPSKNMK
-796 SGTEEY
+796 TSGDEY
-802 MSPLRTPCGQLAGG
+802 MSPLRAPHISTRQ
-816 AKKRTREE
+816 RNREE
-824 LRELWRIGIK
+824 LRELWRVAIK

-840 RMDKENAHLQAR
+840 RMDKENARLQAR
-852 QNEIKSNE
+852 QNAIKSNE

-872 VCDKRSAEQWDAF
+872 TCDKHAIEIWDIF
-885 LEKASGG
+885 LNAS
-892 TSARANQSLLYQAIK
+892 TTEEVRTKKDPKVLYQAIK

-916 EIWMFLA
+916 EIWKYLA
-923 EQHVHHTAPV
+923 HQHSYNTAPV

-966 FPDHKYYKDALGIGQ
+966 FPDHKFYKDALGVGQ

-1022 LLKHLMFRRQM
+1022 LLKHLMFKRQM

-1092 FVVRVFDLLFL
+1092 FVARVFDLLFL

-1117 EVHKEA
+1117 DVHKEQ

-1138 NVIPKIDGS
+1138 TVVPKIDCD
-1147 VMEKVFRNV
+1147 VMDKVFRNV
-1156 FQSDFSRQLIEYQ
+1156 FKSDFSRQLIEYQ
-1169 VEYNVLQEEMTS
+1169 VEYNVLKEEMSS
-1181 QNHQLLS
+1181 QNHHLENL
-1188 YNRLKEEHQQLDT
+1188 NRLREENHHLET
-1201 QFQFA
+1201 QIQFA
-1206 QSSLMQLEKTRLA
+1206 QSSLAQLEKTRHT
-1219 QHDQIQSLQTQV
+1219 QQNQIQTLQSQV
-1231 QTLENTVHTL
+1231 QTLENTVQTL
-1241 ARFIE
+1241 AKFIE
-1246 QTVEA
+1246 HTMES
-1251 KSDSVLPGEICRILE
+1251 KLDDVLPNDICRIIQ
-1266 QVQDFQQQQQ
+1266 QVHDLQHQQIIQ
-1276 QQLQAQKKR
+1276 QKKR
-1285 SPIFV
+1285 SPIFL

-1304 GLALNVLEEANEQ
+1304 GHALNVLEEANEQ
-1317 DGSGGPGGT
+1317 DSST

-1332 KSYFPNSF
+1332 KPFFQSSF
-1340 NQIRQQRATLWL
+1340 EQIRQQKATLRL
-1352 HKLEEC
+1352 HKLDEC
-1358 NTSPEHGTGTLSSSG
+1358 NSPEHAVDLRNARLNT
-1373 SSSGVKVTNSDDS
+1373 SDDS

-1400 TTPMVAESRPLV
+1400 TTPMVAECKPLV
-1412 PVSVPGVF
+1412 PLI
-1420 DSHPLSSCGD
+1420 DIHPLSGD
-1430 VAVQYN
+1430 VNVQFN
-1436 GTTQLKSLKPRV
+1436 GTTQLKSIKPRI
-1448 QSRHGS
+1448 QSRQSS
-1454 VSSFVSEVGN
+1454 VSSIVSDIS
-1464 AESRPQTVTDRS
+1464 ESGTSTGQNNRS

>member
-46 EDGVM
+46 EDGVL

-67 YILGYCRVIVKQEKS
+67 YILGYCRVIVKQEKG
-82 KKNADFLIPKATS
+82 KKNSDFLIPKAAS

-101 TIGNDNMA
+101 TIGNDSVA

-118 VYLLKTPQDPLL
+118 VYLLKNPQDPLL

-141 QMAELLQ
+141 QMAELMQ
-148 QMRDPSTI
+148 QMRDPATI
-156 GAGGSV
+156 GGGSV
-162 GSIPQSIVSSNANA
+162 GSIPQSIVSSSANA

-183 RSQGVHST
+183 RNQGIHST
-191 PASNLKL
+191 PASNLKI

-208 GSPTLAYQQGNGHH
+208 SSPTVAYHQQHTQ
-222 GSHQPYHQNGAGPH
+222 HQPPHPHPQQQHQQYQNGTPN
-236 RLATSKSFSGGLN
+236 RLATSKSYSGGLN
-249 HSASGA
+249 HSA
-255 GGLAAAAAAAT
+255 GGVNGGAT
-266 GGSSISSSLSS
+266 GSSSISSSLSS
-277 LPDISANNSQFF
+277 LPDISANNSHFF

-323 LRQQLEASRKSAGGD
+323 LRQQQEATRKQSTHVSEESSTEGD
-338 SNGDGNGKLGAL
+338 S
-350 VVEKDPLVPRSTPP
+350 PRRNESDNTGTESTPP
-364 PSTDDPPESV
+364 APDDPPEV

-379 VSQFDLPVKKIEDG
+379 VSTFDIPTKKI
-393 AKEASNSAPV
+393 API
-403 SGGVGGGVGNGVGE
+403 
-417 GPLVGDTVKDTQ
+417 
-429 QLQQQQQQ
+429 
-437 QHPTMVAPARDGK
+437 
-450 SSDEEAPVRRDRS
+450 RRDRS
-463 ASIGSLPIVEQNRTM
+463 ASIGSIPVVEQNRTM

-498 LHKGFRDVASC
+498 LHKAFRDVASC
-509 AQGQKNADHFGI
+509 VHGHKNGDHFGI
-521 ICRDVNNDGYIG
+521 ICRDMNNDGYIG

-548 MAISQAFLACS
+548 HAISQAFSACS
-559 EQKQKDRAAAQI
+559 EQAKQKDKAASQI

-579 LWYHKLCTDIEGLS
+579 LWYHKLCIDTEGLS

-605 DTTLTDDEQR
+605 DTTLTEDEQR
-615 LLMEKYHGAEEAAG
+615 LLMEKYRGAEEAAG
-629 HSIGEQNQFLMML
+629 SSLGEQNQFLMML

-656 DTVENRTEFL
+656 DTVEHRTEFL

-703 SAGLKDSASAG
+703 SLKDSSSTG
-714 ELKEGSLEP
+714 ELKDGSFEP
-723 VPRARASTIGSSPS
+723 VTRARASTIGSSPS
-737 MGRMN
+737 MGRKN
-742 SDFGP
+742 SDVGN
-747 GTQVPQLKSP
+747 GATPQLKSP

-768 PREHST
+768 PRDH
-774 GHTGSWR
+774 GHAGSWR

-788 VTPSKAMK
+788 VTPSKNMK
-796 SGTEEY
+796 AGPEEY
-802 MSPLRTPCGQLAGG
+802 MSPLRSAGTP

-824 LRELWRIGIK
+824 LRELWRVGIK

-852 QNEIKSNE
+852 QHEIKSNE
-860 IKRIKLEYDEIT
+860 IRRVKLEYDEIT
-872 VCDKRSAEQWDAF
+872 VCDKRSAEQWDTLLDNCA
-885 LEKASGG
+885 AGSIP
-892 TSARANQSLLYQAIK
+892 TNQALLYQAMK

-916 EIWMFLA
+916 EIWMYLA
-923 EQHVHHTAPV
+923 EQHAHHHPAPI
-933 DTTNFPNFNTPYQVL
+933 DTTNFPNFNTPYHVL

-966 FPDHKYYKDALGIGQ
+966 FPDHKYYKDALGVGQ

-1014 LEEADAFD
+1014 LEEADAFE

-1060 ELYDWFDQHD
+1060 ELYEWFDQHD

-1117 EVHKEA
+1117 EAHKEA

-1129 FEDIMNYLK
+1129 FEDIMDYLK
-1138 NVIPKIDGS
+1138 NVIPKIDAE

-1156 FQSDFSRQLIEYQ
+1156 FRSDFSRQLIESQ

-1181 QNHQLLS
+1181 QNHHRES
-1188 YNRLKEEHQQLDT
+1188 YNRLKEEYQQLNT
-1201 QFQFA
+1201 QLQYS
-1206 QSSLMQLEKTRLA
+1206 QSNLMQLEKTRLL
-1219 QHDQIQSLQTQV
+1219 QQDQIQSLQTQV

-1241 ARFIE
+1241 VRFIE
-1246 QTVEA
+1246 QTVDA
-1251 KSDSVLPGEICRILE
+1251 RSDAVLPNDVCRIVQ
-1266 QVQDFQQQQQ
+1266 QVQDLQQQQQ
-1276 QQLQAQKKR
+1276 QQQQQKKR

-1304 GLALNVLEEANEQ
+1304 GLALNVLEEGNEP
-1317 DGSGGPGGT
+1317 DGP

-1332 KSYFPNSF
+1332 KQPYFQNSF
-1340 NQIRQQRATLWL
+1340 TQIRQQQQRTSLWL
-1352 HKLEEC
+1352 HKLDEC
-1358 NTSPEHGTGTLSSSG
+1358 NSTSPEHGVGNSVTGGSTGGLSSASMKALSG
-1373 SSSGVKVTNSDDS
+1373 NSDDS
-1386 GIATPISPQMHAPS
+1386 GIATPISPQLHAPS

-1412 PVSVPGVF
+1412 PF
-1420 DSHPLSSCGD
+1420 ENHPLSSCGD

-1436 GTTQLKSLKPRV
+1436 GTTQLKTLKPRS

-1454 VSSFVSEVGN
+1454 VSSIVSETGN
-1464 AESRPQTVTDRS
+1464 EPRPQVVTDRS

>member
-1 MKTRLTTL
+1 
-9 TWRGSASVDPRFSAA
+9 
-24 MLPWSIADIR
+24 
-34 NHESYVTLSVGV
+34 
-46 EDGVM
+46 
-51 AAYNTDFEL
+51 
-60 QFEHKLK
+60 
-67 YILGYCRVIVKQEKS
+67 
-82 KKNADFLIPKATS
+82 
-95 TRPQPI
+95 
-101 TIGNDNMA
+101 
-109 EIFGPEFGL
+109 
-118 VYLLKTPQDPLL
+118 
-130 HIHFYECEKYE
+130 
-141 QMAELLQ
+141 MAELMQ
-148 QMRDPSTI
+148 QMRDPATI

-162 GSIPQSIVSSNANA
+162 GSIPQSIVSSSANA

-183 RSQGVHST
+183 RNQGIHST

-208 GSPTLAYQQGNGHH
+208 GSPTVAYQQ
-222 GSHQPYHQNGAGPH
+222 QQHQNLQQQHQGVGYHHQQQQQQQNGNALN
-236 RLATSKSFSGGLN
+236 RLATSKSYSGGLN
-249 HSASGA
+249 HSASGGSVGA
-255 GGLAAAAAAAT
+255 GTGTGT
-266 GGSSISSSLSS
+266 GGGGASSISSSLSS

-323 LRQQLEASRKSAGGD
+323 LRQQLDASRKNTVVGTGGSGGTVAEAG
-338 SNGDGNGKLGAL
+338 SNGVSDTNAKPPTIVTG
-350 VVEKDPLVPRSTPP
+350 EPIPRSSPP
-364 PSTDDPPESV
+364 PSTDEPPESV

-379 VSQFDLPVKKIEDG
+379 VSQFDLPTKK
-393 AKEASNSAPV
+393 
-403 SGGVGGGVGNGVGE
+403 
-417 GPLVGDTVKDTQ
+417 
-429 QLQQQQQQ
+429 
-437 QHPTMVAPARDGK
+437 M
-450 SSDEEAPVRRDRS
+450 APVRRDRS
-463 ASIGSLPIVEQNRTM
+463 ASIGSLPVVEQNRTM

-509 AQGQKNADHFGI
+509 VHGQKNPDHFGI
-521 ICRDVNNDGYIG
+521 ICRDLNNDGYIG

-548 MAISQAFLACS
+548 MAISQAFQACS
-559 EQKQKDRAAAQI
+559 AQKQKDRAAAQI

-605 DTTLTDDEQR
+605 DTTLTEDEQR
-615 LLMEKYHGAEEAAG
+615 LLMEKYHGAEEASG
-629 HSIGEQNQFLMML
+629 QSVGEQNQFLMML

-688 HLLKRRTSRDDFVAG
+688 HLLKRRTSRDDFLG
-703 SAGLKDSASAG
+703 NGGLKDSASAG
-714 ELKEGSLEP
+714 ELKDGSLEP
-723 VPRARASTIGSSPS
+723 MPRARASTIGSSPS

-742 SDFGP
+742 SDP
-747 GTQVPQLKSP
+747 GSSAAGSQAPQLKSP

-768 PREHST
+768 PREHNSN
-774 GHTGSWR
+774 HTGSWR

-788 VTPSKAMK
+788 VTPSKNMK
-796 SGTEEY
+796 SGSEEY
-802 MSPLRTPCGQLAGG
+802 MSPFRTPGDHQQATK
-816 AKKRTREE
+816 KKRTREE
-824 LRELWRIGIK
+824 LRELWRVGIK

-860 IKRIKLEYDEIT
+860 IKRVKLEYDEIT
-872 VCDKRSAEQWDAF
+872 VCDKRSADQWDSI
-885 LEKASGG
+885 LEKSAPGTVGG
-892 TSARANQSLLYQAIK
+892 SPAANQSLLYQAIK
-907 NGVPRTKRG
+907 NGVPRSRRG

-923 EQHVHHTAPV
+923 EQHGHRASAPV
-933 DTTNFPNFNTPYQVL
+933 DTTNFPNFNTPYHVL
-948 LKNLTEHQHAI
+948 LNNLTEHQHAI

-966 FPDHKYYKDALGIGQ
+966 FPDHKYYKDALGVGQ

-1014 LEEADAFD
+1014 LEEADAFE

-1117 EVHKEA
+1117 EVHREA

-1129 FEDIMNYLK
+1129 FEDIMSYLK
-1138 NVIPKIDGS
+1138 NVVPKIDGS

-1156 FQSDFSRQLIEYQ
+1156 FQCDFSRPLIEYQ

-1181 QNHQLLS
+1181 QNHHLEG
-1188 YNRLKEEHQQLDT
+1188 YKRLKEDHQQLAT

-1219 QHDQIQSLQTQV
+1219 QQEQIQSLQSHV

-1241 ARFIE
+1241 ARYIE

-1251 KSDSVLPGEICRILE
+1251 KSDTVLPAEICRILE
-1266 QVQDFQQQQQ
+1266 QMQDLQHQ

-1317 DGSGGPGGT
+1317 VDGPGGS

-1332 KSYFPNSF
+1332 KPYFQNSF
-1340 NQIRQQRATLWL
+1340 TQIRQQRASLWL

-1358 NTSPEHGTGTLSSSG
+1358 NTSPEHGSAGGPASVGTGTGTKILSTSS
-1373 SSSGVKVTNSDDS
+1373 NNNHNHSDDS

-1412 PVSVPGVF
+1412 PLSATATF

-1430 VAVQYN
+1430 VSVQYN
-1436 GTTQLKSLKPRV
+1436 GTTQLKSLKPRAP

-1454 VSSFVSEVGN
+1454 VSSIVSEANNGDP
-1464 AESRPQTVTDRS
+1464 RPETAMDRS

>member
-46 EDGVM
+46 EDGVL

-67 YILGYCRVIVKQEKS
+67 YILGYCRVIVKQEKG

-101 TIGNDNMA
+101 TIGNDNVA
-109 EIFGPEFGL
+109 ELFGPEFGL
-118 VYLLKTPQDPLL
+118 IYLLKNPQDPLL

-141 QMAELLQ
+141 QMAELMQ
-148 QMRDPSTI
+148 QMRDPATI
-156 GAGGSV
+156 GAGGSM
-162 GSIPQSIVSSNANA
+162 GSIPQSIVSSSANA

-183 RSQGVHST
+183 RNQGIHST

-208 GSPTLAYQQGNGHH
+208 GSPTVAYQQ
-222 GSHQPYHQNGAGPH
+222 QQHQNQQNHPGVGYQHHQQQQNGTALN
-236 RLATSKSFSGGLN
+236 RLATSKSYSGGLN

-255 GGLAAAAAAAT
+255 SVGTGT
-266 GGSSISSSLSS
+266 GGGGASSISSSLSS

-323 LRQQLEASRKSAGGD
+323 LRQQLDASRKNIPVTGGGATVAEAG
-338 SNGDGNGKLGAL
+338 SNGVSETNAQPPT
-350 VVEKDPLVPRSTPP
+350 VVTGESIPRPSPP
-364 PSTDDPPESV
+364 PSNDELPESV

-379 VSQFDLPVKKIEDG
+379 VSQFDLPTKK
-393 AKEASNSAPV
+393 
-403 SGGVGGGVGNGVGE
+403 
-417 GPLVGDTVKDTQ
+417 
-429 QLQQQQQQ
+429 
-437 QHPTMVAPARDGK
+437 M
-450 SSDEEAPVRRDRS
+450 APVRRDRS
-463 ASIGSLPIVEQNRTM
+463 ASIGSLPVVEQNRTM

-509 AQGQKNADHFGI
+509 VHGQKNPDHFGI
-521 ICRDVNNDGYIG
+521 ICRDLNNDGYIG

-548 MAISQAFLACS
+548 MAISQAFQACS
-559 EQKQKDRAAAQI
+559 AQKQKDRAAAQI

-615 LLMEKYHGAEEAAG
+615 LLMEKYHGAEEASG
-629 HSIGEQNQFLMML
+629 QSIGEQNQFLMML

-688 HLLKRRTSRDDFVAG
+688 HLLKRRTSRDDFLG
-703 SAGLKDSASAG
+703 NGGLKDSASAG
-714 ELKEGSLEP
+714 ELKDGSLEP
-723 VPRARASTIGSSPS
+723 MPRARASTIGSSPS
-737 MGRMN
+737 MGRLN
-742 SDFGP
+742 SDP
-747 GTQVPQLKSP
+747 GSSVAGSQAPQLKSP

-768 PREHST
+768 PREHNSS
-774 GHTGSWR
+774 HTGSWR

-788 VTPSKAMK
+788 VTPSKNMK
-796 SGTEEY
+796 SGSEEY
-802 MSPLRTPCGQLAGG
+802 MSPFRTPGDHQQTTK
-816 AKKRTREE
+816 KKRTREE
-824 LRELWRIGIK
+824 LRELWRVGIK

-860 IKRIKLEYDEIT
+860 IKRVKLEYDEIT
-872 VCDKRSAEQWDAF
+872 VCDKRSTEQWDSI
-885 LEKASGG
+885 LEKSAPGAVGG
-892 TSARANQSLLYQAIK
+892 LPANQSLLYQAIK
-907 NGVPRTKRG
+907 NGVPRSRRG

-923 EQHVHHTAPV
+923 EQHGHRASAPV
-933 DTTNFPNFNTPYQVL
+933 DTTNFPNFNTPYHVL
-948 LKNLTEHQHAI
+948 LNNLTEHQHAI

-966 FPDHKYYKDALGIGQ
+966 FPDHKYYKDALGVGQ

-1014 LEEADAFD
+1014 LEEADAFE

-1117 EVHKEA
+1117 EVHREA

-1129 FEDIMNYLK
+1129 FEDIMSYLK
-1138 NVIPKIDGS
+1138 NVVPKIDGG

-1156 FQSDFSRQLIEYQ
+1156 FQCDFSRPLIEYQ

-1181 QNHQLLS
+1181 QSHHLEG
-1188 YNRLKEEHQQLDT
+1188 YKRLKEDHQQLAT

-1219 QHDQIQSLQTQV
+1219 QQEQIQSLQSHV

-1241 ARFIE
+1241 ARYIE

-1251 KSDSVLPGEICRILE
+1251 KSDTVLPAEICRILE
-1266 QVQDFQQQQQ
+1266 QMQDLQHQ

-1317 DGSGGPGGT
+1317 ADGPGGA

-1332 KSYFPNSF
+1332 KPYFQNSF
-1340 NQIRQQRATLWL
+1340 TQIRQQRASLWL

-1358 NTSPEHGTGTLSSSG
+1358 NTSPEHGSAGGPASMGTGTGTKILSSTS
-1373 SSSGVKVTNSDDS
+1373 NNHSDDS

-1412 PVSVPGVF
+1412 PLSATTTF

-1430 VAVQYN
+1430 VSVQYN
-1436 GTTQLKSLKPRV
+1436 GTTQLKSLKPRA

-1454 VSSFVSEVGN
+1454 VSSIVSEANNGDP
-1464 AESRPQTVTDRS
+1464 RPETAMDRS

>member
-46 EDGVM
+46 EDGVL

-67 YILGYCRVIVKQEKS
+67 YILGYCRVIVKQEKG
-82 KKNADFLIPKATS
+82 KKNSDFLIPKAAS

-101 TIGNDNMA
+101 TIANDSVA

-118 VYLLKTPQDPLL
+118 VYLLKNPQDPLL

-141 QMAELLQ
+141 QMAELMQ
-148 QMRDPSTI
+148 QMRDPATI
-156 GAGGSV
+156 GGGSV
-162 GSIPQSIVSSNANA
+162 GSIPQSIVSSSANP

-183 RSQGVHST
+183 RNQGIHST

-198 SEQMRHAQHD
+198 AEQMRHAQHD
-208 GSPTLAYQQGNGHH
+208 SSPTIAY
-222 GSHQPYHQNGAGPH
+222 HQPQQTQPSHPHSQQQYQNGSTN
-236 RLATSKSFSGGLN
+236 RLATSKSYSGGLN
-249 HSASGA
+249 NSA
-255 GGLAAAAAAAT
+255 GGVNGGAT
-266 GGSSISSSLSS
+266 GNSSISSSLSS

-289 EVLYVGKIK
+289 EVLYIGKIK

-303 VPYTFID
+303 VPITFID

-323 LRQQLEASRKSAGGD
+323 LRQQQELTRKQSTPVSEESSTEGEASPGRNESETRGT
-338 SNGDGNGKLGAL
+338 
-350 VVEKDPLVPRSTPP
+350 ESTPP
-364 PSTDDPPESV
+364 APDDPPEV

-379 VSQFDLPVKKIEDG
+379 VSTFDIPTRKIAPVK
-393 AKEASNSAPV
+393 
-403 SGGVGGGVGNGVGE
+403 
-417 GPLVGDTVKDTQ
+417 
-429 QLQQQQQQ
+429 
-437 QHPTMVAPARDGK
+437 
-450 SSDEEAPVRRDRS
+450 RDRS
-463 ASIGSLPIVEQNRTM
+463 ASIGSIPVVEQNRTM

-498 LHKGFRDVASC
+498 LHKAFRDVASC
-509 AQGQKNADHFGI
+509 AHGHKNSDHFGI
-521 ICRDVNNDGYIG
+521 ICRDMNNDGYIG

-543 ADDIV
+543 AEDV
-548 MAISQAFLACS
+548 VFSISQAFTACS
-559 EQKQKDRAAAQI
+559 EQTKQKERAAAQI

-579 LWYHKLCTDIEGLS
+579 LWYHKLCTDTEGQS

-615 LLMEKYHGAEEAAG
+615 LLMEKYRGAEEAAG
-629 HSIGEQNQFLMML
+629 SSLGEQNQFLMML

-656 DTVENRTEFL
+656 DTVEHRTEFL

-703 SAGLKDSASAG
+703 SLKDSSSTG
-714 ELKEGSLEP
+714 ELKDGGFEP
-723 VPRARASTIGSSPS
+723 VTRARASTIGSSPS
-737 MGRMN
+737 MGRKN
-742 SDFGP
+742 SDAGN
-747 GTQVPQLKSP
+747 GTTPQLKSP

-768 PREHST
+768 PRDH
-774 GHTGSWR
+774 GHAGSWR

-788 VTPSKAMK
+788 VTPSKNMK
-796 SGTEEY
+796 SGPEEY
-802 MSPLRTPCGQLAGG
+802 MSPLRAAGAP

-824 LRELWRIGIK
+824 LRELWRVGIK

-840 RMDKENAHLQAR
+840 RMEKENAHLQAR
-852 QNEIKSNE
+852 QHEIKSNE
-860 IKRIKLEYDEIT
+860 IRRVKLEYDEIA
-872 VCDKRSAEQWDAF
+872 VCDKRAAEQWDTLLDNCA
-885 LEKASGG
+885 ASVAIP
-892 TSARANQSLLYQAIK
+892 TKQALLYQAMK
-907 NGVPRTKRG
+907 NGVPRSKRG
-916 EIWMFLA
+916 EIWMYLA
-923 EQHVHHTAPV
+923 EQHAHRYPAPI
-933 DTTNFPNFNTPYQVL
+933 DTTNFPNFNTPYHVL

-966 FPDHKYYKDALGIGQ
+966 FPDHKYYKDALGVGQ

-1014 LEEADAFD
+1014 LEEADAFE

-1060 ELYDWFDQHD
+1060 ELYEWFDQHD

-1117 EVHKEA
+1117 EAHKEP

-1129 FEDIMNYLK
+1129 FEDIMDYLK
-1138 NVIPKIDGS
+1138 NVIPKIDAE

-1156 FQSDFSRQLIEYQ
+1156 FRSDFSRQLIESQ

-1181 QNHQLLS
+1181 QNHHRES
-1188 YNRLKEEHQQLDT
+1188 YNRLKEEYQQLNAQL
-1201 QFQFA
+1201 QFS
-1206 QSSLMQLEKTRLA
+1206 QSNMMQLEKQRLC
-1219 QHDQIQSLQTQV
+1219 QQDQIQSLQTQV

-1241 ARFIE
+1241 VRFIE
-1246 QTVEA
+1246 QTVDA
-1251 KSDSVLPGEICRILE
+1251 RSDAVLPNDVCRIVQ
-1266 QVQDFQQQQQ
+1266 QVQELQQQQQ
-1276 QQLQAQKKR
+1276 QQQKKR

-1304 GLALNVLEEANEQ
+1304 GLALNVLEEATEP
-1317 DGSGGPGGT
+1317 DGP

-1332 KSYFPNSF
+1332 KQPYFQNSF
-1340 NQIRQQRATLWL
+1340 TQIRQQQQRTSLWL
-1352 HKLEEC
+1352 HKLDEC
-1358 NTSPEHGTGTLSSSG
+1358 NSTTSPEHGVGSSVTGSTGGLSSASMKALSG
-1373 SSSGVKVTNSDDS
+1373 NSDDS
-1386 GIATPISPQMHAPS
+1386 GIATPISPQLHAPS

-1412 PVSVPGVF
+1412 PF
-1420 DSHPLSSCGD
+1420 ENHPLSSCGD

-1436 GTTQLKSLKPRV
+1436 GTTQLKSLKPRS

-1454 VSSFVSEVGN
+1454 VSSIVSETST
-1464 AESRPQTVTDRS
+1464 EPRPQIATDRS

>member
-1 MKTRLTTL
+1 MFTLPLPKDNVLVTSWSDASSYRL
-9 TWRGSASVDPRFSAA
+9 
-24 MLPWSIADIR
+24 
-34 NHESYVTLSVGV
+34 
-46 EDGVM
+46 
-51 AAYNTDFEL
+51 
-60 QFEHKLK
+60 
-67 YILGYCRVIVKQEKS
+67 
-82 KKNADFLIPKATS
+82 KKNKLVSQLFVPKKLIENVS
-95 TRPQPI
+95 
-101 TIGNDNMA
+101 
-109 EIFGPEFGL
+109 FGCFFPF
-118 VYLLKTPQDPLL
+118 
-130 HIHFYECEKYE
+130 
-141 QMAELLQ
+141 QMAELMQ
-148 QMRDPSTI
+148 QMRDPATI
-156 GAGGSV
+156 GGGSV
-162 GSIPQSIVSSNANA
+162 GSIPQSIVSSSANA
-176 NDLQKAL
+176 NDLQRAL
-183 RSQGVHST
+183 RNQGIHST

-198 SEQMRHAQHD
+198 SEQMRHAHHD
-208 GSPTLAYQQGNGHH
+208 SSPPTQTSYQQQQQQQALLHQHQQQQQQYHNGQ
-222 GSHQPYHQNGAGPH
+222 GLPN
-236 RLATSKSFSGGLN
+236 RLATSKSYSGGLN
-249 HSASGA
+249 HSAA
-255 GGLAAAAAAAT
+255 GGNSGPTT
-266 GGSSISSSLSS
+266 GANSISSSLSS

-323 LRQQLEASRKSAGGD
+323 LRQQQEIASRKTTSASGDTSSDTDGD
-338 SNGDGNGKLGAL
+338 SRRSNDPSPGDK
-350 VVEKDPLVPRSTPP
+350 STTPAQPATASPAP
-364 PSTDDPPESV
+364 PSTDDPPEV

-379 VSQFDLPVKKIEDG
+379 VSQFDLPTKKIEDVG
-393 AKEASNSAPV
+393 DNNAPV
-403 SGGVGGGVGNGVGE
+403 V
-417 GPLVGDTVKDTQ
+417 VGDGDGGTQSGESTCTNQTVSSTTATTTSATTATPALTVQAKDSK
-429 QLQQQQQQ
+429 
-437 QHPTMVAPARDGK
+437 PAAQ
-450 SSDEEAPVRRDRS
+450 EEDAPVRRDRS
-463 ASIGSLPIVEQNRTM
+463 ASIGSIPVVEQNRTM
-478 VFLIGQSDLRLISPD
+478 VFLIGQTDLRLISPD

-548 MAISQAFLACS
+548 MAISQAFMACS
-559 EQKQKDRAAAQI
+559 EQKQKDKAAAAQI
-571 FSCEHCPM
+571 FSCDHCPM

-605 DTTLTDDEQR
+605 DTTLLEDEQR
-615 LLMEKYHGAEEAAG
+615 LLMEKYNGAEEAAG

-703 SAGLKDSASAG
+703 GLKDSASAG
-714 ELKEGSLEP
+714 ELKDGGMEP
-723 VPRARASTIGSSPS
+723 MQRARASTIGSSPS
-737 MGRMN
+737 MGRKN
-742 SDFGP
+742 SDLGN
-747 GTQVPQLKSP
+747 GGGQAAPQLKSP

-768 PREHST
+768 PRDHS
-774 GHTGSWR
+774 HSGSWR

-788 VTPSKAMK
+788 VTPSKNMK
-796 SGTEEY
+796 TGPEEY
-802 MSPLRTPCGQLAGG
+802 MSPLRATGG
-816 AKKRTREE
+816 PPAKKRTREE
-824 LRELWRIGIK
+824 LRELWRVGIK

-860 IKRIKLEYDEIT
+860 IRRIKLEYDEIT
-872 VCDKRSAEQWDAF
+872 VCDRRSAEQWDAI
-885 LEKASGG
+885 LDKSSSTLAAGMG
-892 TSARANQSLLYQAIK
+892 RTNQTQLYQAIRS
-907 NGVPRTKRG
+907 GVPRSRRG
-916 EIWMFLA
+916 EIWMYLA
-923 EQHVHHTAPV
+923 EQHTQHTAPV
-933 DTTNFPNFNTPYQVL
+933 DTTNFPNFNTPYHVL

-966 FPDHKYYKDALGIGQ
+966 FPDHKYYKDALGVGQ

-1014 LEEADAFD
+1014 LEEADAFE

-1117 EVHKEA
+1117 EVHREA

-1138 NVIPKIDGS
+1138 NAIPKIDGA
-1147 VMEKVFRNV
+1147 VMEQVFRNV

-1181 QNHQLLS
+1181 QSHHQES
-1188 YNRLKEEHQQLDT
+1188 YNRLKEAHHQLDT
-1201 QFQFA
+1201 QLQYT
-1206 QSSLMQLEKTRLA
+1206 QSSLLQLEKTRLA
-1219 QHDQIQSLQTQV
+1219 QQDQIQSLQTQV

-1241 ARFIE
+1241 VRFIE
-1246 QTVEA
+1246 QTVDS
-1251 KSDSVLPGEICRILE
+1251 KSDTVLPGEVCRILQ
-1266 QVQDFQQQQQ
+1266 QVQDLHHQQQAAQ
-1276 QQLQAQKKR
+1276 QKKR

-1304 GLALNVLEEANEQ
+1304 GLALNVLEEANEP
-1317 DGSGGPGGT
+1317 DGAT

-1332 KSYFPNSF
+1332 KQPYFQNSF
-1340 NQIRQQRATLWL
+1340 TQIRQQRASLWL
-1352 HKLEEC
+1352 HKLDEC
-1358 NTSPEHGTGTLSSSG
+1358 GGSNTSPEHGTGSGSLSSSSLG
-1373 SSSGVKVTNSDDS
+1373 SASGAKALVNNSSDDS
-1386 GIATPISPQMHAPS
+1386 GIATPISPQLHAPS

-1412 PVSVPGVF
+1412 PF

-1430 VAVQYN
+1430 VSVQYN
-1436 GTTQLKSLKPRV
+1436 GTTQLKSLKPSRPP
-1448 QSRHGS
+1448 SRHGS
-1454 VSSFVSEVGN
+1454 VSSIVSEPAI
-1464 AESRPQTVTDRS
+1464 AEPRPQTATDRS

>member
-1 MKTRLTTL
+1 
-9 TWRGSASVDPRFSAA
+9 
-24 MLPWSIADIR
+24 
-34 NHESYVTLSVGV
+34 
-46 EDGVM
+46 
-51 AAYNTDFEL
+51 
-60 QFEHKLK
+60 
-67 YILGYCRVIVKQEKS
+67 
-82 KKNADFLIPKATS
+82 
-95 TRPQPI
+95 
-101 TIGNDNMA
+101 
-109 EIFGPEFGL
+109 
-118 VYLLKTPQDPLL
+118 
-130 HIHFYECEKYE
+130 
-141 QMAELLQ
+141 MAELMQ
-148 QMRDPSTI
+148 QMRDPATI

-162 GSIPQSIVSSNANA
+162 GSIPQSIVSSSANA

-183 RSQGVHST
+183 RNQGIHST

-208 GSPTLAYQQGNGHH
+208 GSPTVAYQQ
-222 GSHQPYHQNGAGPH
+222 QQHQNLQQQHQGVGYHHQQQQQQQNGNALN
-236 RLATSKSFSGGLN
+236 RLATSKSYSGGLN
-249 HSASGA
+249 HSASGGSVGA
-255 GGLAAAAAAAT
+255 GTGTGT
-266 GGSSISSSLSS
+266 GGGGASSISSSLSS

-323 LRQQLEASRKSAGGD
+323 LRQQLDASRKNTLVGTGGSGGTVAEAG
-338 SNGDGNGKLGAL
+338 SNGVSDTNAKPPTIVTG
-350 VVEKDPLVPRSTPP
+350 EPIPRSSPP
-364 PSTDDPPESV
+364 PSTDEPPESV

-379 VSQFDLPVKKIEDG
+379 VSQFDLPTKK
-393 AKEASNSAPV
+393 
-403 SGGVGGGVGNGVGE
+403 
-417 GPLVGDTVKDTQ
+417 
-429 QLQQQQQQ
+429 
-437 QHPTMVAPARDGK
+437 M
-450 SSDEEAPVRRDRS
+450 APVRRDRS
-463 ASIGSLPIVEQNRTM
+463 ASIGSLPVVEQNRTM

-509 AQGQKNADHFGI
+509 VHGQKNPDHFGI
-521 ICRDVNNDGYIG
+521 ICRDLNNDGYIG

-548 MAISQAFLACS
+548 MAISQAFQACS
-559 EQKQKDRAAAQI
+559 AQKQKDRAAAQI

-605 DTTLTDDEQR
+605 DTTLTEDEQR
-615 LLMEKYHGAEEAAG
+615 LLMEKYHGAEEASG
-629 HSIGEQNQFLMML
+629 QSVGEQNQFLMML

-688 HLLKRRTSRDDFVAG
+688 HLLKRRTSRDDFLG
-703 SAGLKDSASAG
+703 NGGLKDSASAG
-714 ELKEGSLEP
+714 ELKDGSLEP
-723 VPRARASTIGSSPS
+723 MPRARASTIGSSPS

-742 SDFGP
+742 SDP
-747 GTQVPQLKSP
+747 GSSAAGSQAPQLKSP

-768 PREHST
+768 PREHNSN
-774 GHTGSWR
+774 HTGSWR

-788 VTPSKAMK
+788 VTPSKNMK
-796 SGTEEY
+796 SGSEEY
-802 MSPLRTPCGQLAGG
+802 MSPFRTPGDHQQATK
-816 AKKRTREE
+816 KKRTREE
-824 LRELWRIGIK
+824 LRELWRVGIK

-860 IKRIKLEYDEIT
+860 IKRVKLEYDEIT
-872 VCDKRSAEQWDAF
+872 VCDKRSADQWDSI
-885 LEKASGG
+885 LEKSAPGTVGG
-892 TSARANQSLLYQAIK
+892 SPAANQSLLYQAIK
-907 NGVPRTKRG
+907 NGVPRSRRG

-923 EQHVHHTAPV
+923 EQHGHRASAPV
-933 DTTNFPNFNTPYQVL
+933 DTTNFPNFNTPYHVL
-948 LKNLTEHQHAI
+948 LNNLTEHQHAI

-966 FPDHKYYKDALGIGQ
+966 FPDHKYYKDALGVGQ

-1014 LEEADAFD
+1014 LEEADAFE

-1117 EVHKEA
+1117 EVHREA

-1129 FEDIMNYLK
+1129 FEDIMSYLK
-1138 NVIPKIDGS
+1138 NVVPKIDGS

-1156 FQSDFSRQLIEYQ
+1156 FQCDFSRPLIEYQ

-1181 QNHQLLS
+1181 QNHHLEG
-1188 YNRLKEEHQQLDT
+1188 YKRLKEDHQQLAT

-1219 QHDQIQSLQTQV
+1219 QQEQIQSLQSHV

-1241 ARFIE
+1241 ARYIE

-1251 KSDSVLPGEICRILE
+1251 KSDTVLPAEICRILE
-1266 QVQDFQQQQQ
+1266 QMQDLQHQ

-1317 DGSGGPGGT
+1317 VDGPGGS

-1332 KSYFPNSF
+1332 KPYFQNSF
-1340 NQIRQQRATLWL
+1340 TQIRQQRASLWL

-1358 NTSPEHGTGTLSSSG
+1358 NTSPEHGSAGGPASVGTGTGTKILSTSS
-1373 SSSGVKVTNSDDS
+1373 NNNHNHSDDS

-1412 PVSVPGVF
+1412 PLSATATF

-1430 VAVQYN
+1430 VSVQYN
-1436 GTTQLKSLKPRV
+1436 GTTQLKSLKPRAP

-1454 VSSFVSEVGN
+1454 VSSIVSEANNGDP
-1464 AESRPQTVTDRS
+1464 RPETAMDRS

>member
-1 MKTRLTTL
+1 MFTLPLYKDSVMVTSWSDASSYRMK
-9 TWRGSASVDPRFSAA
+9 
-24 MLPWSIADIR
+24 
-34 NHESYVTLSVGV
+34 
-46 EDGVM
+46 
-51 AAYNTDFEL
+51 
-60 QFEHKLK
+60 K
-67 YILGYCRVIVKQEKS
+67 
-82 KKNADFLIPKATS
+82 
-95 TRPQPI
+95 
-101 TIGNDNMA
+101 NMA
-109 EIFGPEFGL
+109 EL
-118 VYLLKTPQDPLL
+118 
-130 HIHFYECEKYE
+130 
-141 QMAELLQ
+141 MQ
-148 QMRDPSTI
+148 QMRDPATI
-156 GAGGSV
+156 GGGSV
-162 GSIPQSIVSSNANA
+162 GSIPQSIVSSSANA

-183 RSQGVHST
+183 RNQGIHST
-191 PASNLKL
+191 PASNLKI

-208 GSPTLAYQQGNGHH
+208 SSPTVAYHQQHTQ
-222 GSHQPYHQNGAGPH
+222 HQPPHPHPQQQHQQYQNGTPN
-236 RLATSKSFSGGLN
+236 RLATSKSYSGGLN
-249 HSASGA
+249 HSA
-255 GGLAAAAAAAT
+255 GGVNGGAT
-266 GGSSISSSLSS
+266 GSSSISSSLSS
-277 LPDISANNSQFF
+277 LPDISANNSHFF

-323 LRQQLEASRKSAGGD
+323 LRQQQEATRKQSTHVSEESSTEGD
-338 SNGDGNGKLGAL
+338 S
-350 VVEKDPLVPRSTPP
+350 PRRNESDNTGTESTPP
-364 PSTDDPPESV
+364 APDDPPEV

-379 VSQFDLPVKKIEDG
+379 VSTFDIPTKKI
-393 AKEASNSAPV
+393 API
-403 SGGVGGGVGNGVGE
+403 
-417 GPLVGDTVKDTQ
+417 
-429 QLQQQQQQ
+429 
-437 QHPTMVAPARDGK
+437 
-450 SSDEEAPVRRDRS
+450 RRDRS
-463 ASIGSLPIVEQNRTM
+463 ASIGSIPVVEQNRTM

-498 LHKGFRDVASC
+498 LHKAFRDVASC
-509 AQGQKNADHFGI
+509 VHGHKNGDHFGI
-521 ICRDVNNDGYIG
+521 ICRDMNNDGYIG

-548 MAISQAFLACS
+548 HAISQAFSACS
-559 EQKQKDRAAAQI
+559 EQAKQKDKAASQI

-579 LWYHKLCTDIEGLS
+579 LWYHKLCIDTEGLS

-605 DTTLTDDEQR
+605 DTTLTEDEQR
-615 LLMEKYHGAEEAAG
+615 LLMEKYRGAEEAAG
-629 HSIGEQNQFLMML
+629 SSLGEQNQFLMML

-656 DTVENRTEFL
+656 DTVEHRTEFL

-703 SAGLKDSASAG
+703 SLKDSSSTG
-714 ELKEGSLEP
+714 ELKDGSFEP
-723 VPRARASTIGSSPS
+723 VTRARASTIGSSPS
-737 MGRMN
+737 MGRKN
-742 SDFGP
+742 SDVGN
-747 GTQVPQLKSP
+747 GATPQLKSP

-768 PREHST
+768 PRDH
-774 GHTGSWR
+774 GHAGSWR

-788 VTPSKAMK
+788 VTPSKNMK
-796 SGTEEY
+796 AGPEEY
-802 MSPLRTPCGQLAGG
+802 MSPLRSAGTP

-824 LRELWRIGIK
+824 LRELWRVGIK

-852 QNEIKSNE
+852 QHEIKSNE
-860 IKRIKLEYDEIT
+860 IRRVKLEYDEIT
-872 VCDKRSAEQWDAF
+872 VCDKRSAEQWDTLLDNCA
-885 LEKASGG
+885 AGSIP
-892 TSARANQSLLYQAIK
+892 TNQALLYQAMK

-916 EIWMFLA
+916 EIWMYLA
-923 EQHVHHTAPV
+923 EQHAHHHPAPI
-933 DTTNFPNFNTPYQVL
+933 DTTNFPNFNTPYHVL

-966 FPDHKYYKDALGIGQ
+966 FPDHKYYKDALGVGQ

-1014 LEEADAFD
+1014 LEEADAFE

-1060 ELYDWFDQHD
+1060 ELYEWFDQHD

-1117 EVHKEA
+1117 EAHKEA

-1129 FEDIMNYLK
+1129 FEDIMDYLK
-1138 NVIPKIDGS
+1138 NVIPKIDAE

-1156 FQSDFSRQLIEYQ
+1156 FRSDFSRQLIESQ

-1181 QNHQLLS
+1181 QNHHRES
-1188 YNRLKEEHQQLDT
+1188 YNRLKEEYQQLNT
-1201 QFQFA
+1201 QLQYS
-1206 QSSLMQLEKTRLA
+1206 QSNLMQLEKTRLL
-1219 QHDQIQSLQTQV
+1219 QQDQIQSLQTQV

-1241 ARFIE
+1241 VRFIE
-1246 QTVEA
+1246 QTVDA
-1251 KSDSVLPGEICRILE
+1251 RSDAVLPNDVCRIVQ
-1266 QVQDFQQQQQ
+1266 QVQDLQQQQQ
-1276 QQLQAQKKR
+1276 QQQQQKKR

-1304 GLALNVLEEANEQ
+1304 GLALNVLEEGNEP
-1317 DGSGGPGGT
+1317 DGP

-1332 KSYFPNSF
+1332 KQPYFQNSF
-1340 NQIRQQRATLWL
+1340 TQIRQQQQRTSLWL
-1352 HKLEEC
+1352 HKLDEC
-1358 NTSPEHGTGTLSSSG
+1358 NSTSPEHGVGNSVTGGSTGGLSSASMKALSG
-1373 SSSGVKVTNSDDS
+1373 NSDDS
-1386 GIATPISPQMHAPS
+1386 GIATPISPQLHAPS

-1412 PVSVPGVF
+1412 PF
-1420 DSHPLSSCGD
+1420 ENHPLSSCGD

-1436 GTTQLKSLKPRV
+1436 GTTQLKTLKPRS

-1454 VSSFVSEVGN
+1454 VSSIVSETGN
-1464 AESRPQTVTDRS
+1464 EPRPQVVTDRS

>member
-46 EDGVM
+46 EDGVL

-67 YILGYCRVIVKQEKS
+67 YILGYCRVIVKQEKG
-82 KKNADFLIPKATS
+82 KKNADFLIPKAAS

-101 TIGNDNMA
+101 TVGNDNVA

-118 VYLLKTPQDPLL
+118 VYLLKNPQDPLL
-130 HIHFYECEKYE
+130 HIHFYECEKYD
-141 QMAELLQ
+141 QMAELIQ
-148 QMRDPSTI
+148 QMRDPATI
-156 GAGGSV
+156 GGGSV
-162 GSIPQSIVSSNANA
+162 GSIPQSIVSSSANP

-183 RSQGVHST
+183 RNQGIHST

-208 GSPTLAYQQGNGHH
+208 SSPTLAYHPPSQQPH
-222 GSHQPYHQNGAGPH
+222 PHQNGGPN
-236 RLATSKSFSGGLN
+236 RLATSKSYSGGLN
-249 HSASGA
+249 HS
-255 GGLAAAAAAAT
+255 T
-266 GGSSISSSLSS
+266 GGVNGPTSSSSISSSLSS

-303 VPYTFID
+303 VPCTFID

-323 LRQQLEASRKSAGGD
+323 LRQQQEATRKQSTPVAGESTAGTEGETRRSESD
-338 SNGDGNGKLGAL
+338 DRGA
-350 VVEKDPLVPRSTPP
+350 ESTPP
-364 PSTDDPPESV
+364 APDDPPEV

-379 VSQFDLPVKKIEDG
+379 VSTFDIPTRKLE
-393 AKEASNSAPV
+393 
-403 SGGVGGGVGNGVGE
+403 NGTVGE
-417 GPLVGDTVKDTQ
+417 DNAFGRGKEQPKVEDTCTARV
-429 QLQQQQQQ
+429 QQQKEQVQE
-437 QHPTMVAPARDGK
+437 HPPQATAAAATSNTERVSSKETK
-450 SSDEEAPVRRDRS
+450 SPTVQDEEAPVRRDRS
-463 ASIGSLPIVEQNRTM
+463 ASIGSIPVVEQNRTM
-478 VFLIGQSDLRLISPD
+478 VFLIGQTDLRLISPD

-498 LHKGFRDVASC
+498 LHKAFRDVASC
-509 AQGQKNADHFGI
+509 VHGHKNADHFGI

-543 ADDIV
+543 AADIV
-548 MAISQAFLACS
+548 LAISLAFTACS
-559 EQKQKDRAAAQI
+559 EQKQKDKAAAQI

-579 LWYHKLCTDIEGLS
+579 LWYHKLCTDTEGHS

-605 DTTLTDDEQR
+605 DTTLTEDEQR

-629 HSIGEQNQFLMML
+629 SSLGEQNQFLMML

-656 DTVENRTEFL
+656 DTVEHRTEFL

-703 SAGLKDSASAG
+703 SLKDSSSTG
-714 ELKEGSLEP
+714 ELKEGGFEP
-723 VPRARASTIGSSPS
+723 VTRARASTIGSSPS
-737 MGRMN
+737 MGRKN
-742 SDFGP
+742 SDLGN
-747 GTQVPQLKSP
+747 GTTPQLKSP
-757 MMDIFIKVGNS
+757 MMDIFIKVGNN
-768 PREHST
+768 PRDHS
-774 GHTGSWR
+774 HAGSWR

-788 VTPSKAMK
+788 VTPSKNMK
-796 SGTEEY
+796 SGPEEY
-802 MSPLRTPCGQLAGG
+802 MSPLRATGTP

-824 LRELWRIGIK
+824 LRELWRVGIK

-860 IKRIKLEYDEIT
+860 IRRVKLEYDEIT
-872 VCDKRSAEQWDAF
+872 VCDKRSAEQWDA
-885 LEKASGG
+885 LLDNCAPG
-892 TSARANQSLLYQAIK
+892 AAPANQALLYQTMR
-907 NGVPRTKRG
+907 NGVPRSRRG
-916 EIWMFLA
+916 EIWMYLA
-923 EQHVHHTAPV
+923 EQYAYHHPEPI
-933 DTTNFPNFNTPYQVL
+933 DTTNFPNFNTPYHVL

-966 FPDHKYYKDALGIGQ
+966 FPDHKYYKDALGVGQ

-1014 LEEADAFD
+1014 LEEADAFE
-1022 LLKHLMFRRQM
+1022 LLKHLMFRREM

-1070 ISPTLY
+1070 ISQTLY

-1103 ESFDVIFRCAIALL
+1103 ESFDVFFRCAIALL
-1117 EVHKEA
+1117 EAHKEP
-1123 LLQRDN
+1123 LMQRDN
-1129 FEDIMNYLK
+1129 FEDIMSYLK
-1138 NVIPKIDGS
+1138 NIIPKIDAD
-1147 VMEKVFRNV
+1147 VMEKVFRDV
-1156 FQSDFSRQLIEYQ
+1156 FRCDFSRQLIEYQ
-1169 VEYNVLQEEMTS
+1169 VEYNVLQEEMSS
-1181 QNHQLLS
+1181 QNYYRESH
-1188 YNRLKEEHQQLDT
+1188 NRLKEEHQQLNT
-1201 QFQFA
+1201 QLQFT
-1206 QSSLMQLEKTRLA
+1206 QSSLMQLESTRLLH
-1219 QHDQIQSLQTQV
+1219 QEQIHSLQTQV

-1241 ARFIE
+1241 VRFIE
-1246 QTVEA
+1246 QTVDTRA
-1251 KSDSVLPGEICRILE
+1251 DFVLPNDVCRIIQ
-1266 QVQDFQQQQQ
+1266 QVQELQQ
-1276 QQLQAQKKR
+1276 QQLQQQQKKR

-1304 GLALNVLEEANEQ
+1304 GLALNVLEEANEP
-1317 DGSGGPGGT
+1317 DGP

-1332 KSYFPNSF
+1332 RHPYFQHSF
-1340 NQIRQQRATLWL
+1340 NQMRQQRDSLWL
-1352 HKLEEC
+1352 HKLDEC
-1358 NTSPEHGTGTLSSSG
+1358 NSTSPEHGAGNGTASTSQSSASIKALSG
-1373 SSSGVKVTNSDDS
+1373 NSDDS
-1386 GIATPISPQMHAPS
+1386 GIATPISPQLHAPS

-1412 PVSVPGVF
+1412 PF
-1420 DSHPLSSCGD
+1420 ENHPLSSCGD

-1436 GTTQLKSLKPRV
+1436 GTTQLKSLKPRA

-1454 VSSFVSEVGN
+1454 VSSIVSEAGN
-1464 AESRPQTVTDRS
+1464 EPRPQVATDRS

>member
-46 EDGVM
+46 EDGVL

-67 YILGYCRVIVKQEKS
+67 YILGYCRVIVKQEKG

-101 TIGNDNMA
+101 TIGNDNVA
-109 EIFGPEFGL
+109 ELFGPEFGL
-118 VYLLKTPQDPLL
+118 IYLLKNPQDPLL

-141 QMAELLQ
+141 QMAELMQ
-148 QMRDPSTI
+148 QMRDPATI

-183 RSQGVHST
+183 RNQGIHST

-208 GSPTLAYQQGNGHH
+208 GSPTVAYQQQQQQQHQNFQQHH
-222 GSHQPYHQNGAGPH
+222 GVGYHHQHQQQQQQNGTALN
-236 RLATSKSFSGGLN
+236 RLATSKSYSGGLN
-249 HSASGA
+249 HSASGGSVGA
-255 GGLAAAAAAAT
+255 GTGTGT
-266 GGSSISSSLSS
+266 GGASSISSSLSS

-323 LRQQLEASRKSAGGD
+323 LRQQLDASRKNTPVAGAGD
-338 SNGDGNGKLGAL
+338 AGSNGVCDTNAKPPT
-350 VVEKDPLVPRSTPP
+350 VVTGEPVPP
-364 PSTDDPPESV
+364 PSGDEPPESV

-379 VSQFDLPVKKIEDG
+379 VSQFDLPTKK
-393 AKEASNSAPV
+393 
-403 SGGVGGGVGNGVGE
+403 
-417 GPLVGDTVKDTQ
+417 
-429 QLQQQQQQ
+429 
-437 QHPTMVAPARDGK
+437 M
-450 SSDEEAPVRRDRS
+450 APVRRDRS
-463 ASIGSLPIVEQNRTM
+463 ASIGSLPVVEQNRTM

-509 AQGQKNADHFGI
+509 VHGQKNPDHFGI
-521 ICRDVNNDGYIG
+521 ICRDLNNDGYIG

-548 MAISQAFLACS
+548 MAISQAFQACS
-559 EQKQKDRAAAQI
+559 AQKQKDRAAAQI

-605 DTTLTDDEQR
+605 DTTLTDEEQR
-615 LLMEKYHGAEEAAG
+615 LLMEKYHGAEEASG
-629 HSIGEQNQFLMML
+629 QSVGEQNQFLMML

-688 HLLKRRTSRDDFVAG
+688 HLLKRRTSRDDFLG
-703 SAGLKDSASAG
+703 NGGLKDSASAG
-714 ELKEGSLEP
+714 ELKDGSLEP

-742 SDFGP
+742 SDP
-747 GTQVPQLKSP
+747 GSSMGGSQAPQLKSP

-768 PREHST
+768 PREHNSN
-774 GHTGSWR
+774 HTGSWR

-788 VTPSKAMK
+788 VTPSKNMK
-796 SGTEEY
+796 SGSEEY
-802 MSPLRTPCGQLAGG
+802 MSPFRTPGDHQQVTK
-816 AKKRTREE
+816 KKRTREE
-824 LRELWRIGIK
+824 LRELWRVGIK

-860 IKRIKLEYDEIT
+860 IKRVKLEYDEIT
-872 VCDKRSAEQWDAF
+872 VCDKRSAEQWDSI
-885 LEKASGG
+885 LEKSTAPGPVGG
-892 TSARANQSLLYQAIK
+892 SPANQSLLYQAIK
-907 NGVPRTKRG
+907 NGVPRSKRG

-923 EQHVHHTAPV
+923 EQHGHRASAPV
-933 DTTNFPNFNTPYQVL
+933 DTTNFPNFNTPYHVL
-948 LKNLTEHQHAI
+948 LNNLTEHQHAI

-966 FPDHKYYKDALGIGQ
+966 FPDHKYYKDALGVGQ

-1014 LEEADAFD
+1014 LEEADAFE

-1117 EVHKEA
+1117 EVHREA

-1129 FEDIMNYLK
+1129 FEDIMSYLK
-1138 NVIPKIDGS
+1138 NVVPKIDGG

-1156 FQSDFSRQLIEYQ
+1156 FQCDFSRPLIEYQ

-1181 QNHQLLS
+1181 QSHHLEG
-1188 YNRLKEEHQQLDT
+1188 YKRLKEDHQQLAT

-1219 QHDQIQSLQTQV
+1219 QQEQIQSLQSHV

-1241 ARFIE
+1241 ARYIE

-1251 KSDSVLPGEICRILE
+1251 KSDTVLPAEICRILE
-1266 QVQDFQQQQQ
+1266 QMQDLQHQQQV
-1276 QQLQAQKKR
+1276 QAQKKR

-1317 DGSGGPGGT
+1317 VDGQGGS

-1332 KSYFPNSF
+1332 KPYFQNSF
-1340 NQIRQQRATLWL
+1340 TQIRQQRASLWL

-1358 NTSPEHGTGTLSSSG
+1358 NTSPEHGSAGGPASVGTGTGTKTLNST
-1373 SSSGVKVTNSDDS
+1373 TNNSNHSDDS

-1412 PVSVPGVF
+1412 PLSATATF

-1430 VAVQYN
+1430 VSVQYN

-1454 VSSFVSEVGN
+1454 VSSIVSETSNG
-1464 AESRPQTVTDRS
+1464 EPRPETAMERS